1 MKNVSNEFK
10 NIIKSG
16 GPFYAYASITLK
28 NGKKLTLDSD
38 NDFFI
43 SGNGYTEDGGDGF
56 PLGSAL
62 SKSVTLVIDNID
74 ERFSKYD
81 FYYAQISLFTEADI
95 ESRSYDAWRDV
106 KGEEI
111 LDVNGNTIMLT
122 KSRIERLNE
131 GTFTALEPTAVGDTI
146 EIVGYDAMYKA
157 DVDFTSKLSYPTT
170 AGQLLREACSEC
182 GIMLG
187 SPKFKNDDFVI
198 EQAPGK
204 VTCREVIGY
213 IAMLAVGN
221 AVIQNGTLVIKSY
234 DFSAISKITNRDDLV
249 EDAGYSI
256 LMDYQSDPDISTDPV
271 VITGIATTKKV
282 ENESTILI
290 RGTDDYALEI
300 TNPLIEGHE
309 DDAINLIGD
318 VLIGVKL
325 RGFSG
330 EFFPDPM
337 IEFMDLACV
346 VDRKDKVY
354 PTFITS
360 LEFNYLGSSS
370 FSCGIKDPER
380 QKSTYYS
387 EATKVYEKAKKE
399 IKQNKTEFEAAVD
412 NLNKTLE
419 SASGMYSTEVVQPD
433 GSVISYIHDKP
444 TVEESKNV
452 IKVTS
457 EAIGISSDGGKTY
470 PYGLFLT
477 GDLITRILYAIGI
490 NADYINSGSLTVK
503 DKNGNITFYAD
514 TETGRVT
521 INAESISITGKSVE
535 DISNGIVDDFVTNI
549 YKTDMDEIKNSVRNK
564 IETWYQDSD
573 PSVNWKDKTEHE
585 GDLWKD
591 TRDNKEYIYRSG
603 QWVEMNVPDEVF
615 DEIDS
620 KAQIF
625 INEPTTPYK
634 IGDLWFDSETKEL
647 LTCVKSRATGSCVKV
662 DWEKRTKYTDD
673 STVNTFI
680 TKIYESDID
689 DIRNQI
695 DQKIETWYQS
705 TDPSV
710 NWGGTVEMAWCDVN
724 DESILDVNGN
734 EIILLYEES
743 KAEHEGDLWKDLST
757 NDEYIYRGGQW
768 MKMQVPDEVFDE
780 IDGKAQIFINTPVPP
795 YRVGDLWFDAD
806 TQELLTCVESRDKGS
821 CVKSDWQKKTK
832 YTDDS
837 GLNTFISA
845 VYDPKIAELQSQIDG
860 QLETWFYDHEPS
872 LQNEPA
878 VNWTTN
884 EQRKDHEGD
893 LFFWKSTGH
902 SYRFLQDG
910 AVWKWQI
917 VQDTDISKAL
927 AAAEKAQDT
936 ADHKR
941 RVFVVTPQ
949 PPYDIGDLWVQGETG
964 DIMRCRVPKSDSSEY
979 ATDDWE
985 KASKYTDD
993 TRANEVQKELETV
1006 NKDLQNQIDGKIET
1020 YNQATDPAASWTTA
1034 ELKAKHTGDLWY
1046 NSKTEETMRWN
1057 GSAWSKLS
1065 DADAKAAKNL
1075 AVTKKRVFSVT
1086 PYPPY
1091 DKDDLWV
1098 QGKSGDLMRCV
1109 TSRQSGDYVASDWV
1123 KATKYTDDS
1132 AINNFVK
1139 NTYASDLEDI
1149 KNQIDQKIETWFQA
1163 TDPSLNWTGKETQP
1177 LCDVNG
1183 NEILD
1188 VSGKNITITVE
1199 TEKATHEGDLWKN
1212 SETGDE
1218 YIYRSGNWEEMP
1230 VPDSVFDE
1238 IDGKSSIYVT
1248 QPKPPYNVGDAWF
1261 TGTDILTCVVDR
1273 DSGGFVASDWQK
1285 KNNYTD
1291 DSALNNFLTG
1301 DYSETIKEI
1310 KTQVDGKAETWRQDT
1325 DPSTAWTTDA
1335 LKAQHKG
1342 DLWYKTSEQK
1352 SYIYSGTAWAEMKT
1366 NPPDIVFDAI
1376 DGKAQIFS
1384 TQPKSPYNVGD
1395 LYFTGNDIL
1404 ICIKDRET
1412 GEYAASDW
1420 QKKDNYTD
1428 DSTVTDF
1435 IENIYDP
1442 KIEDIQNQ
1450 IDGKIDTYYYDYEPA
1465 NSNHPASEWTTA
1477 YERQKH
1483 IGDLFFWKNK
1493 GFTYRYMKVDT
1504 SYQWVRVKDAD
1515 IVSAMETASKA
1526 QDTADGKR
1534 RNFITTPVPPYD
1546 VGDLW
1551 TQGNDGDL
1559 MRCQTARTS
1568 GNFVSSD
1575 WVKATKYTDDSAVDK
1590 LNKSLT
1596 SEEVFNRLTDNGKK
1610 QGIYMQ
1616 GDQLYIN
1623 FSYGKGGTL
1632 TLGGVNNEN
1641 GSIQILDAIGAEVG
1655 KWDKDGLNIKKGS
1668 IYGSTIYLDKEK
1680 AYALIVGRNNSKEIF
1695 TIGSMGMHIDN
1706 TNMGLLA
1713 SDSMVVDLMG
1723 GWFHG
1728 LRMKASNNGRGYGSS
1743 ISPECFSIGWAE
1755 DLQGWSD
1762 AMSTVKSYTFSISE
1776 NSTGCLSIRI
1786 NGSSYNNDYV
1796 DISPREIKTTGTKN
1810 RVVPTENYSN
1820 RLQYCYETA
1829 SPMFGDIGEGITD
1842 ENGECIVEIGDI
1854 FTETVT
1860 TRIEYQVFLQKEGKG
1875 DLWIEKKEE
1884 NYFIV
1889 HGTPNLK
1896 FAWELK
1902 AKQKD
1907 YEYVNLEEDV
1917 DREEKLPESPENI
1930 LNAELET
1937 LIKEQEELLNETA

>member
-28 NGKKLTLDSD
+28 NGEKLYLDSD

-43 SGNGYTEDGGDGF
+43 SGNGYAEDGGDGF

-95 ESRSYDAWRDV
+95 ESRSYDARRDV

-111 LDVNGNTIMLT
+111 LDVNGNMIMLT

-131 GTFTALEPTAVGDTI
+131 GTFTVLEPTAVGDTI
-146 EIVGYDAMYKA
+146 ELVGYDSMYKA
-157 DVDFTSKLSYPTT
+157 DADFTSKLSYPTT
-170 AGQLLREACSEC
+170 AGQLLREACSTC
-182 GIMLG
+182 NIMLG
-187 SPKFKNDDFVI
+187 SPKFNNDDFVI
-198 EQAPGK
+198 EQAPEK

-213 IAMLAVGN
+213 IAMLSVGN

-234 DFSAISKITNRDDLV
+234 DFSAISKITNMDDLV

-330 EFFPDPM
+330 EFFPDPT

-360 LEFNYLGSSS
+360 HEFSYLGSSS

-387 EATKVYEKAKKE
+387 EAKKVYEKANKE
-399 IKQNKTEFEAAVD
+399 IKQNKTDFEAAVE

-419 SASGMYSTEVVQPD
+419 NASGMYSTESPQPD
-433 GSVISYIHDKP
+433 GSMITYIHDKP

-457 EAIGISSDGGKTY
+457 EAIGISNDGGKTY

-490 NADYINSGSLTVK
+490 NADYINSGSLTIK

-647 LTCVKSRATGSCVKV
+647 LTCVKSRATGSCVKA

-724 DESILDVNGN
+724 GESILDVNGN

-893 LFFWKSTGH
+893 LFFWKSTGY

-1098 QGKSGDLMRCV
+1098 QGTNGDLMRCV
-1109 TSRQSGDYVASDWV
+1109 TSRQSGEYVASDWV

-1139 NTYASDLEDI
+1139 NTYAADLENI
-1149 KNQIDQKIETWFQA
+1149 KNQIDQKIETWFQP

-1177 LCDVNG
+1177 LCDING

-1212 SETGDE
+1212 SKTGDE

-1238 IDGKSSIYVT
+1238 IDGK
-1248 QPKPPYNVGDAWF
+1248 
-1261 TGTDILTCVVDR
+1261 
-1273 DSGGFVASDWQK
+1273 
-1285 KNNYTD
+1285 
-1291 DSALNNFLTG
+1291 
-1301 DYSETIKEI
+1301 
-1310 KTQVDGKAETWRQDT
+1310 
-1325 DPSTAWTTDA
+1325 
-1335 LKAQHKG
+1335 
-1342 DLWYKTSEQK
+1342 
-1352 SYIYSGTAWAEMKT
+1352 
-1366 NPPDIVFDAI
+1366 
-1376 DGKAQIFS
+1376 AQIFS
-1384 TQPKSPYNVGD
+1384 TQPKPPYSVDD

-1404 ICIKDRET
+1404 VCLKDRET
-1412 GEYAASDW
+1412 GEYVASDW

-1483 IGDLFFWKNK
+1483 VGDLFFWKNK

-1551 TQGNDGDL
+1551 TQGDTGDL
-1559 MRCQTARTS
+1559 MRCKTARAS
-1568 GNFVSSD
+1568 GNYVSSD
-1575 WVKATKYTDDSAVDK
+1575 WTKATKYTDDSAVEK

-1762 AMSTVKSYTFSISE
+1762 AMSEVKSYTFSISE

-1786 NGSSYNNDYV
+1786 NGSSYINDYV

>member
-28 NGKKLTLDSD
+28 NGEKLYLDSD

-43 SGNGYTEDGGDGF
+43 SGNGYAEDGGDGF

-95 ESRSYDAWRDV
+95 ESRSYDAWRDI

-111 LDVNGNTIMLT
+111 LDINGNTIMLT

-131 GTFTALEPTAVGDTI
+131 GTFTVLEPTAVGDTI
-146 EIVGYDAMYKA
+146 ELVGYDSMYKA
-157 DVDFTSKLSYPTT
+157 DADFTSKLSYPTT
-170 AGQLLREACSEC
+170 AGQLLREACSTC
-182 GIMLG
+182 NITLG
-187 SPKFKNDDFVI
+187 SPKFNNDDFAI
-198 EQAPGK
+198 EQAPDK

-221 AVIQNGTLVIKSY
+221 AVIQDGTLVIKSY
-234 DFSAISKITNRDDLV
+234 DFSAISKIASRADLV

-330 EFFPDPM
+330 EFFPDPT

-419 SASGMYSTEVVQPD
+419 NASGMYSTESPQPD
-433 GSVISYIHDKP
+433 GSMITYIHDKP

-490 NADYINSGSLTVK
+490 NADYINSGSLTIK

-591 TRDNKEYIYRSG
+591 ARDNKEYIYRSG

-620 KAQIF
+620 
-625 INEPTTPYK
+625 
-634 IGDLWFDSETKEL
+634 
-647 LTCVKSRATGSCVKV
+647 
-662 DWEKRTKYTDD
+662 
-673 STVNTFI
+673 
-680 TKIYESDID
+680 
-689 DIRNQI
+689 
-695 DQKIETWYQS
+695 
-705 TDPSV
+705 
-710 NWGGTVEMAWCDVN
+710 
-724 DESILDVNGN
+724 
-734 EIILLYEES
+734 
-743 KAEHEGDLWKDLST
+743 
-757 NDEYIYRGGQW
+757 
-768 MKMQVPDEVFDE
+768 
-780 IDGKAQIFINTPVPP
+780 KAQIFINTPVPP

-860 QLETWFYDHEPS
+860 QIETWFYDHEPS

-884 EQRKDHEGD
+884 EQRKNHEGD
-893 LFFWKSTGH
+893 LFFWKSTGY

-949 PPYDIGDLWVQGETG
+949 PPYDIGDLWVQGDDG
-964 DIMRCRVPKSDSSEY
+964 DIMRCCVARSES
-979 ATDDWE
+979 ASFSASDWE

-1020 YNQATDPAASWTTA
+1020 YNQSADPAASWTSA

-1091 DKDDLWV
+1091 DTDDLWV
-1098 QGKSGDLMRCV
+1098 QGTNGDLMRCV
-1109 TSRQSGDYVASDWV
+1109 TSRQSGEYVASDWV

-1139 NTYASDLEDI
+1139 NTYAADLENI
-1149 KNQIDQKIETWFQA
+1149 KNQIDQKIETWFQP

-1177 LCDVNG
+1177 LCDING

-1212 SETGDE
+1212 SKTGDE

-1238 IDGKSSIYVT
+1238 IDGK
-1248 QPKPPYNVGDAWF
+1248 
-1261 TGTDILTCVVDR
+1261 
-1273 DSGGFVASDWQK
+1273 
-1285 KNNYTD
+1285 
-1291 DSALNNFLTG
+1291 
-1301 DYSETIKEI
+1301 
-1310 KTQVDGKAETWRQDT
+1310 
-1325 DPSTAWTTDA
+1325 
-1335 LKAQHKG
+1335 
-1342 DLWYKTSEQK
+1342 
-1352 SYIYSGTAWAEMKT
+1352 
-1366 NPPDIVFDAI
+1366 
-1376 DGKAQIFS
+1376 AQIFS
-1384 TQPKSPYNVGD
+1384 TQPKPPYSVDD

-1404 ICIKDRET
+1404 VCLKDRET
-1412 GEYAASDW
+1412 GEYVASDW

-1483 IGDLFFWKNK
+1483 VGDLFFWKNK

-1551 TQGNDGDL
+1551 TQGDTGDL
-1559 MRCQTARTS
+1559 MRCKTARAS
-1568 GNFVSSD
+1568 GNYVSSD
-1575 WVKATKYTDDSAVDK
+1575 WTKATKYTDDSAVEK

-1641 GSIQILDAIGAEVG
+1641 GSIQILDAIGAEIG

-1680 AYALIVGRNNSKEIF
+1680 ASALIVGRNNSKEIF

-1786 NGSSYNNDYV
+1786 NGSNYINDYV

-1860 TRIEYQVFLQKEGKG
+1860 TRIEYQVFLQKEGEG

-1917 DREEKLPESPENI
+1917 DREEELPESPENI

>member
-28 NGKKLTLDSD
+28 NGEKLVLDSD

-74 ERFSKYD
+74 ERYSKCD
-81 FYYAQISLFTEADI
+81 FYYAQFSLFTEADM
-95 ESRSYDAWRDV
+95 ENRSFDAWRDV

-111 LDVNGNTIMLT
+111 LDVDGSTVMLME
-122 KSRIERLNE
+122 SRIERLNE
-131 GTFTALEPTAVGDTI
+131 GTYTVLEPTAVGDTI

-198 EQAPGK
+198 EQAPDK

-221 AVIQNGTLVIKSY
+221 AVIQDGTLVIKSY
-234 DFSAISKITNRDDLV
+234 DFSAISKIASRADLV

-330 EFFPDPM
+330 EFFPDPT
-337 IEFMDLACV
+337 IEFMDLTCV

-399 IKQNKTEFEAAVD
+399 IKQNKTEFEAAVE

-419 SASGMYSTEVVQPD
+419 NASGMYSTESPQPD
-433 GSVISYIHDKP
+433 GSMITYIHDKP

-535 DISNGIVDDFVTNI
+535 DISNGIVNDFVTNI

-564 IETWYQDSD
+564 IETWYQ
-573 PSVNWKDKTEHE
+573 
-585 GDLWKD
+585 
-591 TRDNKEYIYRSG
+591 
-603 QWVEMNVPDEVF
+603 
-615 DEIDS
+615 
-620 KAQIF
+620 
-625 INEPTTPYK
+625 
-634 IGDLWFDSETKEL
+634 
-647 LTCVKSRATGSCVKV
+647 
-662 DWEKRTKYTDD
+662 
-673 STVNTFI
+673 
-680 TKIYESDID
+680 
-689 DIRNQI
+689 
-695 DQKIETWYQS
+695 S

-710 NWGGTVEMAWCDVN
+710 NWGGTVEKALCDIDGN
-724 DESILDVNGN
+724 SILDVNGN
-734 EIILLYEES
+734 EIIVLFEES
-743 KAEHEGDLWKDLST
+743 KSEHEGDLWKDLST
-757 NDEYIYRGGQW
+757 NDEYIYRGGHW
-768 MKMQVPDEVFDE
+768 VKMQVPDEVFDE

-860 QLETWFYDHEPS
+860 QIETWFYDHEPS

-893 LFFWKSTGH
+893 LFFWKSTGY

-949 PPYDIGDLWVQGETG
+949 PPYDIGDLWVQGDDG
-964 DIMRCRVPKSDSSEY
+964 DIMRCCVARSES
-979 ATDDWE
+979 ASFSASDWE

-1020 YNQATDPAASWTTA
+1020 YNQSADPAASWTTA

-1091 DKDDLWV
+1091 DTDDLWV
-1098 QGKSGDLMRCV
+1098 QGTNGDLMRCV
-1109 TSRQSGDYVASDWV
+1109 TSRQSGEYVASDWV

-1139 NTYASDLEDI
+1139 NTYAADLENI
-1149 KNQIDQKIETWFQA
+1149 KNQIDQKIETWFQP

-1177 LCDVNG
+1177 LCDING
-1183 NEILD
+1183 NDILD

-1212 SETGDE
+1212 SKTGDE
-1218 YIYRSGNWEEMP
+1218 YIYRSGNWEKMP

-1238 IDGKSSIYVT
+1238 IDGK
-1248 QPKPPYNVGDAWF
+1248 
-1261 TGTDILTCVVDR
+1261 
-1273 DSGGFVASDWQK
+1273 
-1285 KNNYTD
+1285 
-1291 DSALNNFLTG
+1291 
-1301 DYSETIKEI
+1301 
-1310 KTQVDGKAETWRQDT
+1310 
-1325 DPSTAWTTDA
+1325 
-1335 LKAQHKG
+1335 
-1342 DLWYKTSEQK
+1342 
-1352 SYIYSGTAWAEMKT
+1352 
-1366 NPPDIVFDAI
+1366 
-1376 DGKAQIFS
+1376 AQIFS
-1384 TQPKSPYNVGD
+1384 TQPKPPYSVDD

-1404 ICIKDRET
+1404 VCLKDRET
-1412 GEYAASDW
+1412 GEYVASDW

-1450 IDGKIDTYYYDYEPA
+1450 IDGKIDTYYCDYEPA

-1483 IGDLFFWKNK
+1483 VGDLFFWKNK

-1551 TQGNDGDL
+1551 TQGDTGDL
-1559 MRCQTARTS
+1559 MRCQTARAS
-1568 GNFVSSD
+1568 GNYVSSD
-1575 WVKATKYTDDSAVDK
+1575 WTKATKYTDDSAVEK

-1680 AYALIVGRNNSKEIF
+1680 ASALIVGRNNLEEIF

-1706 TNMGLLA
+1706 TNMGLLT

-1786 NGSSYNNDYV
+1786 NGSSYINDYV

-1860 TRIEYQVFLQKEGKG
+1860 TRIEYQVFLQKEGEG

>member
-28 NGKKLTLDSD
+28 NGEKLYLDSD

-43 SGNGYTEDGGDGF
+43 SGNGYAEDGGDGF

-131 GTFTALEPTAVGDTI
+131 GTFTVLEPTAVGDTI
-146 EIVGYDAMYKA
+146 ELVGYDSMYKA
-157 DVDFTSKLSYPTT
+157 DADFTSKLSYPTT
-170 AGQLLREACSEC
+170 AGQLLREACSTC
-182 GIMLG
+182 NIMLG
-187 SPKFKNDDFVI
+187 SPKFNNDDFVI
-198 EQAPGK
+198 EQAPEK

-213 IAMLAVGN
+213 IAMLSVGN

-249 EDAGYSI
+249 EDDGYSI

-330 EFFPDPM
+330 EFFPDPT

-564 IETWYQDSD
+564 IETWYQ
-573 PSVNWKDKTEHE
+573 
-585 GDLWKD
+585 
-591 TRDNKEYIYRSG
+591 
-603 QWVEMNVPDEVF
+603 
-615 DEIDS
+615 
-620 KAQIF
+620 
-625 INEPTTPYK
+625 
-634 IGDLWFDSETKEL
+634 
-647 LTCVKSRATGSCVKV
+647 
-662 DWEKRTKYTDD
+662 
-673 STVNTFI
+673 
-680 TKIYESDID
+680 
-689 DIRNQI
+689 
-695 DQKIETWYQS
+695 S

-724 DESILDVNGN
+724 GESILDVNGN

-860 QLETWFYDHEPS
+860 QIETWFYDHEPS

-884 EQRKDHEGD
+884 EQRKNHEGD
-893 LFFWKSTGH
+893 LFFWKSTGY

-949 PPYDIGDLWVQGETG
+949 PPYDIGDLWVQGDDG
-964 DIMRCRVPKSDSSEY
+964 DIMRCCVARSES
-979 ATDDWE
+979 ASFSASDWE

-1020 YNQATDPAASWTTA
+1020 YNQSADPAASWTTA

-1098 QGKSGDLMRCV
+1098 QGTNGDLMRCV

-1139 NTYASDLEDI
+1139 NTYAADLENI
-1149 KNQIDQKIETWFQA
+1149 KNQIDQKIETWFQP

-1177 LCDVNG
+1177 LCDING

-1212 SETGDE
+1212 SKTGDE

-1238 IDGKSSIYVT
+1238 IDGK
-1248 QPKPPYNVGDAWF
+1248 
-1261 TGTDILTCVVDR
+1261 
-1273 DSGGFVASDWQK
+1273 
-1285 KNNYTD
+1285 
-1291 DSALNNFLTG
+1291 
-1301 DYSETIKEI
+1301 
-1310 KTQVDGKAETWRQDT
+1310 
-1325 DPSTAWTTDA
+1325 
-1335 LKAQHKG
+1335 
-1342 DLWYKTSEQK
+1342 
-1352 SYIYSGTAWAEMKT
+1352 
-1366 NPPDIVFDAI
+1366 
-1376 DGKAQIFS
+1376 AQIFS
-1384 TQPKSPYNVGD
+1384 TQPKPPYSVDD

-1404 ICIKDRET
+1404 VCLKDRET
-1412 GEYAASDW
+1412 GEYVASDW

-1483 IGDLFFWKNK
+1483 VGDLFFWKNK

-1551 TQGNDGDL
+1551 TQGDTGDL
-1559 MRCQTARTS
+1559 MRCKTARAS
-1568 GNFVSSD
+1568 GNYVSSD
-1575 WVKATKYTDDSAVDK
+1575 WTKATKYTDDSAVEK

-1786 NGSSYNNDYV
+1786 NGSNYINDYV

-1829 SPMFGDIGEGITD
+1829 SPMFEDIGEGITD

>member
-28 NGKKLTLDSD
+28 NGEKLYLDSD

-43 SGNGYTEDGGDGF
+43 SGNGYAEDGGDGF

-111 LDVNGNTIMLT
+111 LDVNGNMIMLT

-131 GTFTALEPTAVGDTI
+131 GTFTVLEPTAVGDTI
-146 EIVGYDAMYKA
+146 ELVGYDSMYKA
-157 DVDFTSKLSYPTT
+157 DADFTSKLSYPTT
-170 AGQLLREACSEC
+170 AGQLLREACSTC
-182 GIMLG
+182 NIMLG
-187 SPKFKNDDFVI
+187 SPKFNNDDFVI
-198 EQAPGK
+198 EQAPEK

-213 IAMLAVGN
+213 IAMLSVGN

-234 DFSAISKITNRDDLV
+234 DFSAISKITNMDDLV

-330 EFFPDPM
+330 EFFPDPT

-360 LEFNYLGSSS
+360 HEFSYLGSSS

-387 EATKVYEKAKKE
+387 EAKKVYEKANKE
-399 IKQNKTEFEAAVD
+399 IKQNKTDFEAAVE

-419 SASGMYSTEVVQPD
+419 NASGMYSTESPQPD
-433 GSVISYIHDKP
+433 GSMITYIHDKP

-457 EAIGISSDGGKTY
+457 EAIGISNDGGKTY

-490 NADYINSGSLTVK
+490 NADYINSGSLTIK

-647 LTCVKSRATGSCVKV
+647 LTCVKSRATGSCVKA

-724 DESILDVNGN
+724 GESILDVNGN

-893 LFFWKSTGH
+893 LFFWKSTGY

-910 AVWKWQI
+910 VVWKWQI

-1098 QGKSGDLMRCV
+1098 QGTNGDLMRCV
-1109 TSRQSGDYVASDWV
+1109 TSRQSGEYVASDWV

-1139 NTYASDLEDI
+1139 NTYAADLENI
-1149 KNQIDQKIETWFQA
+1149 KNQIDQKIETWFQP

-1177 LCDVNG
+1177 LCDING

-1212 SETGDE
+1212 SKTGDE

-1238 IDGKSSIYVT
+1238 IDGK
-1248 QPKPPYNVGDAWF
+1248 
-1261 TGTDILTCVVDR
+1261 
-1273 DSGGFVASDWQK
+1273 
-1285 KNNYTD
+1285 
-1291 DSALNNFLTG
+1291 
-1301 DYSETIKEI
+1301 
-1310 KTQVDGKAETWRQDT
+1310 
-1325 DPSTAWTTDA
+1325 
-1335 LKAQHKG
+1335 
-1342 DLWYKTSEQK
+1342 
-1352 SYIYSGTAWAEMKT
+1352 
-1366 NPPDIVFDAI
+1366 
-1376 DGKAQIFS
+1376 AQIFS
-1384 TQPKSPYNVGD
+1384 TQPKPPYSVDD

-1404 ICIKDRET
+1404 VCLKDRET
-1412 GEYAASDW
+1412 GEYVASDW

-1483 IGDLFFWKNK
+1483 VGDLFFWKNK

-1551 TQGNDGDL
+1551 TQGDTGDL
-1559 MRCQTARTS
+1559 MRCKTARAS
-1568 GNFVSSD
+1568 GNYVSSD
-1575 WVKATKYTDDSAVDK
+1575 WTKATKYTDDSAVEK

-1641 GSIQILDAIGAEVG
+1641 GLIQILDAIGAEVG
-1655 KWDKDGLNIKKGS
+1655 KWDKDGLNIQKGS

-1680 AYALIVGRNNSKEIF
+1680 VSALIVGRNNSKEIF

-1786 NGSSYNNDYV
+1786 NGSSYINDYV

>member
-28 NGKKLTLDSD
+28 NGEKLYLDSD

-43 SGNGYTEDGGDGF
+43 SGNGYAEDGGDGF

-131 GTFTALEPTAVGDTI
+131 GTFTVLEPTAVGDTI
-146 EIVGYDAMYKA
+146 ELVGYDSMYKA
-157 DVDFTSKLSYPTT
+157 DADFTSKLSYPTT
-170 AGQLLREACSEC
+170 AGQLLREACSTC
-182 GIMLG
+182 NIMLG
-187 SPKFKNDDFVI
+187 SPKFNNDDFVI
-198 EQAPGK
+198 EQAPEK

-213 IAMLAVGN
+213 IAMLSAGN

-330 EFFPDPM
+330 EFFPDPT

-360 LEFNYLGSSS
+360 HEFSYLGSSS

-387 EATKVYEKAKKE
+387 EAKKVYEKANKE
-399 IKQNKTEFEAAVD
+399 IKQNKTDFEAAVE

-419 SASGMYSTEVVQPD
+419 NASGMYSTESPQPD
-433 GSVISYIHDKP
+433 GSMITYIHDKP

-457 EAIGISSDGGKTY
+457 EAIGISNDGGKTY

-549 YKTDMDEIKNSVRNK
+549 YKNDIDEIKESVRNK

-573 PSVNWKDKTEHE
+573 PSVNW
-585 GDLWKD
+585 
-591 TRDNKEYIYRSG
+591 
-603 QWVEMNVPDEVF
+603 
-615 DEIDS
+615 
-620 KAQIF
+620 
-625 INEPTTPYK
+625 
-634 IGDLWFDSETKEL
+634 
-647 LTCVKSRATGSCVKV
+647 
-662 DWEKRTKYTDD
+662 
-673 STVNTFI
+673 
-680 TKIYESDID
+680 
-689 DIRNQI
+689 
-695 DQKIETWYQS
+695 
-705 TDPSV
+705 
-710 NWGGTVEMAWCDVN
+710 GGTVEMAWCDVN
-724 DESILDVNGN
+724 GESILDVNGN

-795 YRVGDLWFDAD
+795 YRVCDLWFDAD
-806 TQELLTCVESRDKGS
+806 TQELLTCVESRDNGS

-860 QLETWFYDHEPS
+860 QIETWYYDYEPT

-878 VNWTTN
+878 SLWTTST
-884 EQRKDHEGD
+884 EREKHLGD
-893 LFFWKSTGH
+893 LFYWSSKGFA
-902 SYRFLQDG
+902 YRFMKDE
-910 AVWKWQI
+910 ATWKWQL
-917 VQDTDISKAL
+917 VQDTDITKAL
-927 AAAEKAQDT
+927 AVAEKAQDT

-1098 QGKSGDLMRCV
+1098 QGTNGDLMRCV
-1109 TSRQSGDYVASDWV
+1109 TSRQSGEYVASDWV

-1139 NTYASDLEDI
+1139 NTYAADLENI
-1149 KNQIDQKIETWFQA
+1149 KNQIDQKIETWFQP

-1188 VSGKNITITVE
+1188 VSGKTITITVE

-1212 SETGDE
+1212 SKTGDE

-1238 IDGKSSIYVT
+1238 IDGK
-1248 QPKPPYNVGDAWF
+1248 
-1261 TGTDILTCVVDR
+1261 
-1273 DSGGFVASDWQK
+1273 
-1285 KNNYTD
+1285 
-1291 DSALNNFLTG
+1291 
-1301 DYSETIKEI
+1301 
-1310 KTQVDGKAETWRQDT
+1310 
-1325 DPSTAWTTDA
+1325 
-1335 LKAQHKG
+1335 
-1342 DLWYKTSEQK
+1342 
-1352 SYIYSGTAWAEMKT
+1352 
-1366 NPPDIVFDAI
+1366 
-1376 DGKAQIFS
+1376 AQIFS
-1384 TQPKSPYNVGD
+1384 TQPKPPYSVDD

-1404 ICIKDRET
+1404 VCLKDRET
-1412 GEYAASDW
+1412 GEYVASDW

-1483 IGDLFFWKNK
+1483 VGDLFFWKNK

-1551 TQGNDGDL
+1551 TQGDTGDL
-1559 MRCQTARTS
+1559 MRCQTARAS
-1568 GNFVSSD
+1568 GNYVSSD
-1575 WVKATKYTDDSAVDK
+1575 WTKATKYTDDSAVEK

-1641 GSIQILDAIGAEVG
+1641 GSIQILDAIGTEVG
-1655 KWDKDGLNIKKGS
+1655 RWDKDGLNIQKGS

-1680 AYALIVGRNNSKEIF
+1680 ASALIVGRNNSKEIF
-1695 TIGSMGMHIDN
+1695 TIGSLGMHIDN

-1762 AMSTVKSYTFSISE
+1762 AMSEVKSYTFSISE

-1786 NGSSYNNDYV
+1786 NGSSYINDYV

>member
-28 NGKKLTLDSD
+28 NGEKLVLDSD

-74 ERFSKYD
+74 ERYSKCD
-81 FYYAQISLFTEADI
+81 FYYAQFSLFTEADM
-95 ESRSYDAWRDV
+95 ENRSFDAWRDV

-111 LDVNGNTIMLT
+111 LDVDGSTVMLME
-122 KSRIERLNE
+122 SRIERLNE
-131 GTFTALEPTAVGDTI
+131 GTYTVLEPTAVGDTI

-198 EQAPGK
+198 EQAPDK

-221 AVIQNGTLVIKSY
+221 AVIQDGTLVIKSY
-234 DFSAISKITNRDDLV
+234 DFSAISKIASRADLV

-330 EFFPDPM
+330 EFFPDPT
-337 IEFMDLACV
+337 IEFMDLTCV

-399 IKQNKTEFEAAVD
+399 IKQNKTEFEAAVE

-419 SASGMYSTEVVQPD
+419 NASGMYSTESPQPD
-433 GSVISYIHDKP
+433 GSMITYIHDKP

-535 DISNGIVDDFVTNI
+535 DISNGIVNDFVTNI

-564 IETWYQDSD
+564 I
-573 PSVNWKDKTEHE
+573 
-585 GDLWKD
+585 
-591 TRDNKEYIYRSG
+591 
-603 QWVEMNVPDEVF
+603 
-615 DEIDS
+615 
-620 KAQIF
+620 
-625 INEPTTPYK
+625 
-634 IGDLWFDSETKEL
+634 
-647 LTCVKSRATGSCVKV
+647 
-662 DWEKRTKYTDD
+662 
-673 STVNTFI
+673 
-680 TKIYESDID
+680 
-689 DIRNQI
+689 
-695 DQKIETWYQS
+695 
-705 TDPSV
+705 
-710 NWGGTVEMAWCDVN
+710 
-724 DESILDVNGN
+724 
-734 EIILLYEES
+734 
-743 KAEHEGDLWKDLST
+743 
-757 NDEYIYRGGQW
+757 
-768 MKMQVPDEVFDE
+768 
-780 IDGKAQIFINTPVPP
+780 
-795 YRVGDLWFDAD
+795 
-806 TQELLTCVESRDKGS
+806 
-821 CVKSDWQKKTK
+821 
-832 YTDDS
+832 
-837 GLNTFISA
+837 
-845 VYDPKIAELQSQIDG
+845 
-860 QLETWFYDHEPS
+860 ETWFYDHEPS

-893 LFFWKSTGH
+893 LFFWKSTGY

-949 PPYDIGDLWVQGETG
+949 PPYDIGDLWVQGDDG
-964 DIMRCRVPKSDSSEY
+964 DIMRCCVARSES
-979 ATDDWE
+979 ASFSASDWE

-1020 YNQATDPAASWTTA
+1020 YNQSADPAASWTTA

-1091 DKDDLWV
+1091 DTDDLWV
-1098 QGKSGDLMRCV
+1098 QGTNGDLMRCV
-1109 TSRQSGDYVASDWV
+1109 TSRQSGEYVASDWV

-1139 NTYASDLEDI
+1139 NTYAADLENI
-1149 KNQIDQKIETWFQA
+1149 KNQIDQKIETWFQP

-1177 LCDVNG
+1177 LCDING
-1183 NEILD
+1183 NDILD

-1212 SETGDE
+1212 SKTGDE
-1218 YIYRSGNWEEMP
+1218 YIYRSGNWEKMP

-1238 IDGKSSIYVT
+1238 IDGK
-1248 QPKPPYNVGDAWF
+1248 
-1261 TGTDILTCVVDR
+1261 
-1273 DSGGFVASDWQK
+1273 
-1285 KNNYTD
+1285 
-1291 DSALNNFLTG
+1291 
-1301 DYSETIKEI
+1301 
-1310 KTQVDGKAETWRQDT
+1310 
-1325 DPSTAWTTDA
+1325 
-1335 LKAQHKG
+1335 
-1342 DLWYKTSEQK
+1342 
-1352 SYIYSGTAWAEMKT
+1352 
-1366 NPPDIVFDAI
+1366 
-1376 DGKAQIFS
+1376 AQIFS
-1384 TQPKSPYNVGD
+1384 TQPKPPYSVDD

-1404 ICIKDRET
+1404 VCLKDRET
-1412 GEYAASDW
+1412 GEYVASDW

-1450 IDGKIDTYYYDYEPA
+1450 IDGKIDTYYCDYEPA

-1483 IGDLFFWKNK
+1483 VGDLFFWKNK

-1551 TQGNDGDL
+1551 TQGDTGDL
-1559 MRCQTARTS
+1559 MRCKTARAS
-1568 GNFVSSD
+1568 GNYVSSD
-1575 WVKATKYTDDSAVDK
+1575 WTKATKYTDDSAVEK

-1762 AMSTVKSYTFSISE
+1762 AMSEVKSYTFSISE

-1786 NGSSYNNDYV
+1786 NGSSYINDYV

>member
-111 LDVNGNTIMLT
+111 LDVNGNMIMLT

-131 GTFTALEPTAVGDTI
+131 GTFTVLEPTAVGDTI
-146 EIVGYDAMYKA
+146 ELVGYDSMYKA
-157 DVDFTSKLSYPTT
+157 DADFTSKLSYPTT
-170 AGQLLREACSEC
+170 AGQLLREACSTC
-182 GIMLG
+182 NIMLG
-187 SPKFKNDDFVI
+187 SPKFNNDDFVI
-198 EQAPGK
+198 EQAPEK

-213 IAMLAVGN
+213 IAMLSVGN

-330 EFFPDPM
+330 EFFPDPT

-399 IKQNKTEFEAAVD
+399 IKQNKTDFEAAVE

-419 SASGMYSTEVVQPD
+419 NASGMYSTESPQPD
-433 GSVISYIHDKP
+433 GSMITYIHDKP

-457 EAIGISSDGGKTY
+457 EAIGISNDGGKTY

-549 YKTDMDEIKNSVRNK
+549 YKNDIDEIKESVRNK

-573 PSVNWKDKTEHE
+573 PSVNWKDKSEHE

-603 QWVEMNVPDEVF
+603 KWEEMNVPDEVF

-634 IGDLWFDSETKEL
+634 LGDLWFESETKEL
-647 LTCVKSRATGSCVKV
+647 LTCIKSRATGSCVKA

-680 TKIYESDID
+680 AKIYESDID

-695 DQKIETWYQS
+695 DQKIETWYQT

-710 NWGGTVEMAWCDVN
+710 NWGGTVEKALCDIDGN
-724 DESILDVNGN
+724 SILDVNGN
-734 EIILLYEES
+734 EIIVLFEES
-743 KAEHEGDLWKDLST
+743 KSEHEGDLWKDLST

-837 GLNTFISA
+837 GLNTFIST

-917 VQDTDISKAL
+917 VQDIDISKAL

-1086 PYPPY
+1086 PYSPY

-1098 QGKSGDLMRCV
+1098 QGTNGDLMRCA

-1149 KNQIDQKIETWFQA
+1149 KNQIDQKIETWFQP

-1199 TEKATHEGDLWKN
+1199 TEKATHGGDLWKN

-1273 DSGGFVASDWQK
+1273 NSGGFVASDWQK

-1310 KTQVDGKAETWRQDT
+1310 KTQVDGKAETWRQNT
-1325 DPSTAWTTDA
+1325 DPATAWTTA
-1335 LKAQHKG
+1335 ELKAQHKG

-1352 SYIYSGTAWAEMKT
+1352 SYIYNGTGWTELKS
-1366 NPPDIVFDAI
+1366 NPPDEVFDAI

-1384 TQPKSPYNVGD
+1384 TQPKPPYNVGD
-1395 LYFTGNDIL
+1395 LYFTGSEIL
-1404 ICIKDRET
+1404 VCKKDRDT
-1412 GEYAASDW
+1412 GEYVASDW
-1420 QKKDNYTD
+1420 EKKDNYTD
-1428 DSTVTDF
+1428 DTTVNDF
-1435 IENIYDP
+1435 IQNVYDP
-1442 KIEDIQNQ
+1442 TVEDIQNQ
-1450 IDGKIDTYYYDYEPA
+1450 IDGKIDTYYFDYAPN
-1465 NSNHPASEWTTA
+1465 NSNLPASEWTTA
-1477 YERQKH
+1477 SARQKH
-1483 IGDLFFWKNK
+1483 VGDLFFWKSK

-1504 SYQWVRVKDAD
+1504 SFQWVRVKDAD
-1515 IVSAMETASKA
+1515 IESAMQKASTA

-1534 RNFITTPVPPYD
+1534 RVFTSTPTPPYD

-1551 TQGNDGDL
+1551 TQGSTGDL
-1559 MRCQTARTS
+1559 MRCRTARAR
-1568 GNFVSSD
+1568 GNYNSSD
-1575 WVKATKYTDDSAVDK
+1575 WIFATKYTDDTVANKAIAQIEVLDGK
-1590 LNKSLT
+1590 LNLKVTAKEVESLIEQKADSIRLKADKISWSSKYSSM
-1596 SEEVFNRLTDNGKK
+1596 SEN
-1610 QGIYMQ
+1610 
-1616 GDQLYIN
+1616 
-1623 FSYGKGGTL
+1623 GTL
-1632 TLGGVNNEN
+1632 TCQNATINGTVTAVAGNRKAKVTSGYTEYSWNDTLLGHIGTNCMKSDANKMGLNFDLEYDGWYMTWAYKN
-1641 GSIQILDAIGAEVG
+1641 KRDDNAYSMKMTYASANFDGFTKDAI
-1655 KWDKDGLNIKKGS
+1655 
-1668 IYGSTIYLDKEK
+1668 
-1680 AYALIVGRNNSKEIF
+1680 
-1695 TIGSMGMHIDN
+1695 
-1706 TNMGLLA
+1706 NMGC
-1713 SDSMVVDLMG
+1713 DLDMRNYTIKNPSFEG
-1723 GWFHG
+1723 GG
-1728 LRMKASNNGRGYGSS
+1728 
-1743 ISPECFSIGWAE
+1743 I
-1755 DLQGWSD
+1755 
-1762 AMSTVKSYTFSISE
+1762 
-1776 NSTGCLSIRI
+1776 
-1786 NGSSYNNDYV
+1786 
-1796 DISPREIKTTGTKN
+1796 TGTINFTQIYNAKSDGSFEFSNGCKMQFKN
-1810 RVVPTENYSN
+1810 
-1820 RLQYCYETA
+1820 
-1829 SPMFGDIGEGITD
+1829 GI
-1842 ENGECIVEIGDI
+1842 
-1854 FTETVT
+1854 
-1860 TRIEYQVFLQKEGKG
+1860 
-1875 DLWIEKKEE
+1875 
-1884 NYFIV
+1884 
-1889 HGTPNLK
+1889 
-1896 FAWELK
+1896 
-1902 AKQKD
+1902 
-1907 YEYVNLEEDV
+1907 
-1917 DREEKLPESPENI
+1917 
-1930 LNAELET
+1930 
-1937 LIKEQEELLNETA
+1937 LISGSWHW

>member
-198 EQAPGK
+198 EQAPEK

-893 LFFWKSTGH
+893 LFFWKSTGY

-949 PPYDIGDLWVQGETG
+949 PPYDIGDLWVQGDDG
-964 DIMRCRVPKSDSSEY
+964 DIMRCCVARSES
-979 ATDDWE
+979 ASFSASDWE

-1020 YNQATDPAASWTTA
+1020 YNQSADPAASWTTA

-1091 DKDDLWV
+1091 DTDDLWV
-1098 QGKSGDLMRCV
+1098 QGTNGDLMRCV
-1109 TSRQSGDYVASDWV
+1109 TSRQSGEYVASDWV

-1139 NTYASDLEDI
+1139 NTYAADLENI
-1149 KNQIDQKIETWFQA
+1149 KNQIDQKIETWFQP

-1177 LCDVNG
+1177 LCDING

-1212 SETGDE
+1212 SKTGDE

-1238 IDGKSSIYVT
+1238 IDGK
-1248 QPKPPYNVGDAWF
+1248 
-1261 TGTDILTCVVDR
+1261 
-1273 DSGGFVASDWQK
+1273 
-1285 KNNYTD
+1285 
-1291 DSALNNFLTG
+1291 
-1301 DYSETIKEI
+1301 
-1310 KTQVDGKAETWRQDT
+1310 
-1325 DPSTAWTTDA
+1325 
-1335 LKAQHKG
+1335 
-1342 DLWYKTSEQK
+1342 
-1352 SYIYSGTAWAEMKT
+1352 
-1366 NPPDIVFDAI
+1366 
-1376 DGKAQIFS
+1376 AQIFS
-1384 TQPKSPYNVGD
+1384 TQPKPPYSVDD

-1404 ICIKDRET
+1404 VCLKDRET
-1412 GEYAASDW
+1412 GEYVASDW

-1483 IGDLFFWKNK
+1483 VGDLFFWKNK

-1551 TQGNDGDL
+1551 TQGDTGDL
-1559 MRCQTARTS
+1559 MRCKTARAS
-1568 GNFVSSD
+1568 GNYVSSD
-1575 WVKATKYTDDSAVDK
+1575 WTKATKYTDDSAVEK

-1762 AMSTVKSYTFSISE
+1762 AMSEVKSYTFSISE

-1786 NGSSYNNDYV
+1786 NGSSYINDYV

>member
-28 NGKKLTLDSD
+28 NGEKLVLDSD

-95 ESRSYDAWRDV
+95 ENRSYDIWRDV

-111 LDVNGNTIMLT
+111 LDINGNTIMLT

-131 GTFTALEPTAVGDTI
+131 GAFTVLEPTAVGDTI
-146 EIVGYDAMYKA
+146 ELVGYDSMYKA
-157 DVDFTSKLSYPTT
+157 DADFTSKLSYPTT
-170 AGQLLREACSEC
+170 AGQLLREACSTC
-182 GIMLG
+182 NIMLG
-187 SPKFKNDDFVI
+187 SPKFNNDDFVI
-198 EQAPGK
+198 EQAPDK

-221 AVIQNGTLVIKSY
+221 AVIQDGTLVIKSY
-234 DFSAISKITNRDDLV
+234 DFSAISKIASRADLV

-330 EFFPDPM
+330 EFFPDPT

-419 SASGMYSTEVVQPD
+419 NASGMYSTESPQPD
-433 GSVISYIHDKP
+433 GSMITYIHDKP

-490 NADYINSGSLTVK
+490 NADYINSGSLTIK

-647 LTCVKSRATGSCVKV
+647 LTCVKSRATGSCVKA

-724 DESILDVNGN
+724 GESILDVNGN

-780 IDGKAQIFINTPVPP
+780 IDGKAQIF
-795 YRVGDLWFDAD
+795 
-806 TQELLTCVESRDKGS
+806 S
-821 CVKSDWQKKTK
+821 
-832 YTDDS
+832 
-837 GLNTFISA
+837 
-845 VYDPKIAELQSQIDG
+845 
-860 QLETWFYDHEPS
+860 
-872 LQNEPA
+872 
-878 VNWTTN
+878 
-884 EQRKDHEGD
+884 
-893 LFFWKSTGH
+893 
-902 SYRFLQDG
+902 
-910 AVWKWQI
+910 
-917 VQDTDISKAL
+917 
-927 AAAEKAQDT
+927 
-936 ADHKR
+936 
-941 RVFVVTPQ
+941 
-949 PPYDIGDLWVQGETG
+949 
-964 DIMRCRVPKSDSSEY
+964 
-979 ATDDWE
+979 
-985 KASKYTDD
+985 
-993 TRANEVQKELETV
+993 
-1006 NKDLQNQIDGKIET
+1006 
-1020 YNQATDPAASWTTA
+1020 
-1034 ELKAKHTGDLWY
+1034 
-1046 NSKTEETMRWN
+1046 
-1057 GSAWSKLS
+1057 
-1065 DADAKAAKNL
+1065 
-1075 AVTKKRVFSVT
+1075 
-1086 PYPPY
+1086 
-1091 DKDDLWV
+1091 
-1098 QGKSGDLMRCV
+1098 
-1109 TSRQSGDYVASDWV
+1109 
-1123 KATKYTDDS
+1123 
-1132 AINNFVK
+1132 
-1139 NTYASDLEDI
+1139 
-1149 KNQIDQKIETWFQA
+1149 
-1163 TDPSLNWTGKETQP
+1163 
-1177 LCDVNG
+1177 
-1183 NEILD
+1183 
-1188 VSGKNITITVE
+1188 
-1199 TEKATHEGDLWKN
+1199 
-1212 SETGDE
+1212 
-1218 YIYRSGNWEEMP
+1218 
-1230 VPDSVFDE
+1230 
-1238 IDGKSSIYVT
+1238 T
-1248 QPKPPYNVGDAWF
+1248 QPKP
-1261 TGTDILTCVVDR
+1261 
-1273 DSGGFVASDWQK
+1273 
-1285 KNNYTD
+1285 
-1291 DSALNNFLTG
+1291 
-1301 DYSETIKEI
+1301 
-1310 KTQVDGKAETWRQDT
+1310 
-1325 DPSTAWTTDA
+1325 
-1335 LKAQHKG
+1335 
-1342 DLWYKTSEQK
+1342 
-1352 SYIYSGTAWAEMKT
+1352 
-1366 NPPDIVFDAI
+1366 
-1376 DGKAQIFS
+1376 
-1384 TQPKSPYNVGD
+1384 PYNVGD
-1395 LYFTGNDIL
+1395 LYFTGNEIL
-1404 ICIKDRET
+1404 VCVKDKVT
-1412 GEYAASDW
+1412 GEYTASDW

-1450 IDGKIDTYYYDYEPA
+1450 IDGKIDTYYFNYAPN

-1483 IGDLFFWKNK
+1483 VGDLFFWKSK

-1534 RNFITTPVPPYD
+1534 RVFTTTPTPPYD

-1551 TQGNDGDL
+1551 TQGSTGDL
-1559 MRCQTARTS
+1559 MRCRTARAS
-1568 GNFVSSD
+1568 GNYNSSD
-1575 WVKATKYTDDSAVDK
+1575 WILATKYTDDTLAKKAIARIDVLDDTIQLKVTAKEVESLIEQKADSIRLKADK
-1590 LNKSLT
+1590 ISWSSKYSSM
-1596 SEEVFNRLTDNGKK
+1596 SEN
-1610 QGIYMQ
+1610 
-1616 GDQLYIN
+1616 
-1623 FSYGKGGTL
+1623 GTL
-1632 TLGGVNNEN
+1632 TCQNATINGTVTAVAGNRKAKVTSGYTEYSWNDTLLGHIGTNCMKSDANKMGLNFDLEYDGWYMAWSYKN
-1641 GSIQILDAIGAEVG
+1641 KRDDNAYSMKMTYASANFDGFTKDAI
-1655 KWDKDGLNIKKGS
+1655 
-1668 IYGSTIYLDKEK
+1668 
-1680 AYALIVGRNNSKEIF
+1680 
-1695 TIGSMGMHIDN
+1695 
-1706 TNMGLLA
+1706 NMGC
-1713 SDSMVVDLMG
+1713 DLDMRNYTIKNPSFEG
-1723 GWFHG
+1723 GG
-1728 LRMKASNNGRGYGSS
+1728 
-1743 ISPECFSIGWAE
+1743 I
-1755 DLQGWSD
+1755 
-1762 AMSTVKSYTFSISE
+1762 
-1776 NSTGCLSIRI
+1776 
-1786 NGSSYNNDYV
+1786 
-1796 DISPREIKTTGTKN
+1796 TGTINFTQIYNAKSDGSFEFSNGCKMQFKN
-1810 RVVPTENYSN
+1810 
-1820 RLQYCYETA
+1820 
-1829 SPMFGDIGEGITD
+1829 GI
-1842 ENGECIVEIGDI
+1842 
-1854 FTETVT
+1854 
-1860 TRIEYQVFLQKEGKG
+1860 
-1875 DLWIEKKEE
+1875 
-1884 NYFIV
+1884 
-1889 HGTPNLK
+1889 
-1896 FAWELK
+1896 
-1902 AKQKD
+1902 
-1907 YEYVNLEEDV
+1907 
-1917 DREEKLPESPENI
+1917 
-1930 LNAELET
+1930 
-1937 LIKEQEELLNETA
+1937 LISGSWYW

>member
-28 NGKKLTLDSD
+28 NGEKLYLDSD

-43 SGNGYTEDGGDGF
+43 SGNGYAEDGGDGF

-131 GTFTALEPTAVGDTI
+131 GTFTVLEPTAVGDTI
-146 EIVGYDAMYKA
+146 ELVGYDSMYKA
-157 DVDFTSKLSYPTT
+157 DADFTSKLSYPTT
-170 AGQLLREACSEC
+170 AGQLLREACSTC
-182 GIMLG
+182 NIMLG
-187 SPKFKNDDFVI
+187 SPKFNNDDFVI
-198 EQAPGK
+198 EQAPEK

-213 IAMLAVGN
+213 IAMLSVGN

-249 EDAGYSI
+249 EDDGYSI

-330 EFFPDPM
+330 EFFPDPT

-564 IETWYQDSD
+564 IETWYQ
-573 PSVNWKDKTEHE
+573 
-585 GDLWKD
+585 
-591 TRDNKEYIYRSG
+591 
-603 QWVEMNVPDEVF
+603 
-615 DEIDS
+615 
-620 KAQIF
+620 
-625 INEPTTPYK
+625 
-634 IGDLWFDSETKEL
+634 
-647 LTCVKSRATGSCVKV
+647 
-662 DWEKRTKYTDD
+662 
-673 STVNTFI
+673 
-680 TKIYESDID
+680 
-689 DIRNQI
+689 
-695 DQKIETWYQS
+695 S

-724 DESILDVNGN
+724 GESILDVNGN

-768 MKMQVPDEVFDE
+768 MKMKVPDEVFDE

-860 QLETWFYDHEPS
+860 QIETWFYDHEPS

-884 EQRKDHEGD
+884 EQRKNHEGD
-893 LFFWKSTGH
+893 LFFWKSTGY

-949 PPYDIGDLWVQGETG
+949 PPYDIGDLWVQGDDG
-964 DIMRCRVPKSDSSEY
+964 DIMRCCVARSES
-979 ATDDWE
+979 ASFSASDWE

-1020 YNQATDPAASWTTA
+1020 YNQSADPAASWTTA

-1098 QGKSGDLMRCV
+1098 QGTNGDLMRCV

-1139 NTYASDLEDI
+1139 NTYAADLENI
-1149 KNQIDQKIETWFQA
+1149 KNQIDQKIETWFQP

-1177 LCDVNG
+1177 LCDING

-1212 SETGDE
+1212 SKTGDE

-1238 IDGKSSIYVT
+1238 IDGK
-1248 QPKPPYNVGDAWF
+1248 
-1261 TGTDILTCVVDR
+1261 
-1273 DSGGFVASDWQK
+1273 
-1285 KNNYTD
+1285 
-1291 DSALNNFLTG
+1291 
-1301 DYSETIKEI
+1301 
-1310 KTQVDGKAETWRQDT
+1310 
-1325 DPSTAWTTDA
+1325 
-1335 LKAQHKG
+1335 
-1342 DLWYKTSEQK
+1342 
-1352 SYIYSGTAWAEMKT
+1352 
-1366 NPPDIVFDAI
+1366 
-1376 DGKAQIFS
+1376 AQIFS
-1384 TQPKSPYNVGD
+1384 TQPKPPYSVDD

-1404 ICIKDRET
+1404 VCLKDRET
-1412 GEYAASDW
+1412 GEYVASDW

-1483 IGDLFFWKNK
+1483 VGDLFFWKNK

-1551 TQGNDGDL
+1551 TQGDTGDL
-1559 MRCQTARTS
+1559 MRCKTARAS
-1568 GNFVSSD
+1568 GNYVSSD
-1575 WVKATKYTDDSAVDK
+1575 WTKATKYTDDSAVEK

-1680 AYALIVGRNNSKEIF
+1680 ASALIVGRNNSKEIF

-1786 NGSSYNNDYV
+1786 NGSNYINDYV

>member
-28 NGKKLTLDSD
+28 NGEKLYLDSD

-43 SGNGYTEDGGDGF
+43 SGNGYAEDGGDGF

-131 GTFTALEPTAVGDTI
+131 GTFTVLEPTAVGDTI
-146 EIVGYDAMYKA
+146 ELVGYDSMYKA
-157 DVDFTSKLSYPTT
+157 DADFTSKLSYPTT
-170 AGQLLREACSEC
+170 AGQLLREACSTC
-182 GIMLG
+182 NIMLG

-198 EQAPGK
+198 EQAPEK

-573 PSVNWKDKTEHE
+573 PSVNW
-585 GDLWKD
+585 
-591 TRDNKEYIYRSG
+591 S
-603 QWVEMNVPDEVF
+603 
-615 DEIDS
+615 
-620 KAQIF
+620 
-625 INEPTTPYK
+625 
-634 IGDLWFDSETKEL
+634 
-647 LTCVKSRATGSCVKV
+647 
-662 DWEKRTKYTDD
+662 
-673 STVNTFI
+673 
-680 TKIYESDID
+680 
-689 DIRNQI
+689 
-695 DQKIETWYQS
+695 
-705 TDPSV
+705 
-710 NWGGTVEMAWCDVN
+710 GTVEMAWCDVN
-724 DESILDVNGN
+724 GESILDVNGN

-860 QLETWFYDHEPS
+860 QIETWFYDHEPS

-893 LFFWKSTGH
+893 LFFWKSTGY

-949 PPYDIGDLWVQGETG
+949 PPYDIGDLWVQGDDG
-964 DIMRCRVPKSDSSEY
+964 DIMRCCVARSES
-979 ATDDWE
+979 ASFSASDWE

-1020 YNQATDPAASWTTA
+1020 YNQSADPAASWTSA

-1091 DKDDLWV
+1091 DTDDLWV
-1098 QGKSGDLMRCV
+1098 QGTNGDLMRCV
-1109 TSRQSGDYVASDWV
+1109 TSRQSGEYVASDWV

-1139 NTYASDLEDI
+1139 NTYAADLENI
-1149 KNQIDQKIETWFQA
+1149 KNQIDQKIETWFQP

-1177 LCDVNG
+1177 LCDING

-1212 SETGDE
+1212 SKTGDE

-1238 IDGKSSIYVT
+1238 IDGK
-1248 QPKPPYNVGDAWF
+1248 
-1261 TGTDILTCVVDR
+1261 
-1273 DSGGFVASDWQK
+1273 
-1285 KNNYTD
+1285 
-1291 DSALNNFLTG
+1291 
-1301 DYSETIKEI
+1301 
-1310 KTQVDGKAETWRQDT
+1310 
-1325 DPSTAWTTDA
+1325 
-1335 LKAQHKG
+1335 
-1342 DLWYKTSEQK
+1342 
-1352 SYIYSGTAWAEMKT
+1352 
-1366 NPPDIVFDAI
+1366 
-1376 DGKAQIFS
+1376 AQIFS
-1384 TQPKSPYNVGD
+1384 TQPKPPYSVDD

-1404 ICIKDRET
+1404 VCLKDRET
-1412 GEYAASDW
+1412 GEYVASDW

-1483 IGDLFFWKNK
+1483 VGDLFFWKNK

-1546 VGDLW
+1546 IGDLW
-1551 TQGNDGDL
+1551 TQGNTGDL

-1568 GNFVSSD
+1568 GNYVSSD

-1610 QGIYMQ
+1610 QGIYLQ

-1680 AYALIVGRNNSKEIF
+1680 ASALIVGRNNSKEIF
-1695 TIGSMGMHIDN
+1695 TIGSMGMHVDN

-1786 NGSSYNNDYV
+1786 NGSSYINDYV

-1860 TRIEYQVFLQKEGKG
+1860 TRIEYQVFLQKEGEG

>member
-28 NGKKLTLDSD
+28 NGEKLYLDSD

-43 SGNGYTEDGGDGF
+43 SGNGYAEDGGDGF

-111 LDVNGNTIMLT
+111 LDVNGNMIMLT

-131 GTFTALEPTAVGDTI
+131 GTFTVLEPTAVGDTI
-146 EIVGYDAMYKA
+146 ELVGYDSMYKA
-157 DVDFTSKLSYPTT
+157 DADFTSKLSYPTT
-170 AGQLLREACSEC
+170 AGQLLREACSTC
-182 GIMLG
+182 NIMLG
-187 SPKFKNDDFVI
+187 SPKFNNDDFVI
-198 EQAPGK
+198 EQAPEK

-213 IAMLAVGN
+213 IAMLSIGN

-330 EFFPDPM
+330 EFFPDPT

-360 LEFNYLGSSS
+360 HEFSYLGSSS

-387 EATKVYEKAKKE
+387 EAKKVYEKANKE
-399 IKQNKTEFEAAVD
+399 IKQNKTDFEAAVE

-419 SASGMYSTEVVQPD
+419 NASGMYSTESPQPD
-433 GSVISYIHDKP
+433 GSMITYIHDKP

-457 EAIGISSDGGKTY
+457 EAIGISNDGGKTY

-503 DKNGNITFYAD
+503 DKDGNITFYAD

-549 YKTDMDEIKNSVRNK
+549 YKNDIDEIKESVRNK

-573 PSVNWKDKTEHE
+573 PSVNWIVKIDHE

-603 QWVEMNVPDEVF
+603 QWEEMN
-615 DEIDS
+615 
-620 KAQIF
+620 
-625 INEPTTPYK
+625 
-634 IGDLWFDSETKEL
+634 
-647 LTCVKSRATGSCVKV
+647 
-662 DWEKRTKYTDD
+662 
-673 STVNTFI
+673 
-680 TKIYESDID
+680 
-689 DIRNQI
+689 
-695 DQKIETWYQS
+695 
-705 TDPSV
+705 
-710 NWGGTVEMAWCDVN
+710 
-724 DESILDVNGN
+724 
-734 EIILLYEES
+734 
-743 KAEHEGDLWKDLST
+743 
-757 NDEYIYRGGQW
+757 
-768 MKMQVPDEVFDE
+768 VPDEVFDE

-860 QLETWFYDHEPS
+860 QIETWFYDHEPS

-893 LFFWKSTGH
+893 LFFWKSTGY

-949 PPYDIGDLWVQGETG
+949 PPYDIGDLWVQGDDG
-964 DIMRCRVPKSDSSEY
+964 DIMRCCVARSES
-979 ATDDWE
+979 ASFSASDWE

-1020 YNQATDPAASWTTA
+1020 YNQSADPAASWTTA

-1091 DKDDLWV
+1091 DTDDLWV
-1098 QGKSGDLMRCV
+1098 QGTNGDLMRCV
-1109 TSRQSGDYVASDWV
+1109 TSRQSGEYVASDWV

-1139 NTYASDLEDI
+1139 NTYAADLENI
-1149 KNQIDQKIETWFQA
+1149 KNQIDQKIETWFQP

-1177 LCDVNG
+1177 LCDING

-1212 SETGDE
+1212 SKTGDE

-1238 IDGKSSIYVT
+1238 IDGK
-1248 QPKPPYNVGDAWF
+1248 
-1261 TGTDILTCVVDR
+1261 
-1273 DSGGFVASDWQK
+1273 
-1285 KNNYTD
+1285 
-1291 DSALNNFLTG
+1291 
-1301 DYSETIKEI
+1301 
-1310 KTQVDGKAETWRQDT
+1310 
-1325 DPSTAWTTDA
+1325 
-1335 LKAQHKG
+1335 
-1342 DLWYKTSEQK
+1342 
-1352 SYIYSGTAWAEMKT
+1352 
-1366 NPPDIVFDAI
+1366 
-1376 DGKAQIFS
+1376 AQIFS
-1384 TQPKSPYNVGD
+1384 TQPKPPYSVDD

-1404 ICIKDRET
+1404 VCLKDRET
-1412 GEYAASDW
+1412 GEYVASDW

-1483 IGDLFFWKNK
+1483 VGDLFFWKNK

-1551 TQGNDGDL
+1551 TQGDTGDL
-1559 MRCQTARTS
+1559 MRCKTARAS
-1568 GNFVSSD
+1568 GNYVSSD
-1575 WVKATKYTDDSAVDK
+1575 WTKATKYTDDSAVEK

-1762 AMSTVKSYTFSISE
+1762 AMSEVKSYTFSISE

-1786 NGSSYNNDYV
+1786 NGSSYINDYV

-1810 RVVPTENYSN
+1810 RVVPTENYSH

>member
-949 PPYDIGDLWVQGETG
+949 PPYDIGDLWVQGDDG
-964 DIMRCRVPKSDSSEY
+964 DIMRCCVARSES
-979 ATDDWE
+979 ASFSASDWE

-1020 YNQATDPAASWTTA
+1020 YNQSADPAASWTSA

-1091 DKDDLWV
+1091 DTDDLWV
-1098 QGKSGDLMRCV
+1098 QGTNGDLMRCV
-1109 TSRQSGDYVASDWV
+1109 TSRQSGEYVASDWV

-1139 NTYASDLEDI
+1139 NTYAADLENI
-1149 KNQIDQKIETWFQA
+1149 KNQIDQKIETWFQP

-1177 LCDVNG
+1177 LCDING

-1212 SETGDE
+1212 SKTGDE

-1238 IDGKSSIYVT
+1238 IDGK
-1248 QPKPPYNVGDAWF
+1248 
-1261 TGTDILTCVVDR
+1261 
-1273 DSGGFVASDWQK
+1273 
-1285 KNNYTD
+1285 
-1291 DSALNNFLTG
+1291 
-1301 DYSETIKEI
+1301 
-1310 KTQVDGKAETWRQDT
+1310 
-1325 DPSTAWTTDA
+1325 
-1335 LKAQHKG
+1335 
-1342 DLWYKTSEQK
+1342 
-1352 SYIYSGTAWAEMKT
+1352 
-1366 NPPDIVFDAI
+1366 
-1376 DGKAQIFS
+1376 AQIFS
-1384 TQPKSPYNVGD
+1384 TQPKPPYSVDD

-1404 ICIKDRET
+1404 VCLKDRET
-1412 GEYAASDW
+1412 GEYVASDW

-1483 IGDLFFWKNK
+1483 VGDLFFWKNK

-1551 TQGNDGDL
+1551 TQGDTGDL
-1559 MRCQTARTS
+1559 MRCKTARAS
-1568 GNFVSSD
+1568 GNYVSSD
-1575 WVKATKYTDDSAVDK
+1575 WTKATKYTDDSAVEK

-1680 AYALIVGRNNSKEIF
+1680 ASALIVGRNNSKEIF

-1786 NGSSYNNDYV
+1786 NGSNYINDYV

>member
-28 NGKKLTLDSD
+28 NGEKLYLDSE

-43 SGNGYTEDGGDGF
+43 SGNGYSEDGGDGF

-95 ESRSYDAWRDV
+95 ENRSYDIWRDV

-111 LDVNGNTIMLT
+111 LDINGNMIMLT

-131 GTFTALEPTAVGDTI
+131 GAFTVLEPTAVGDTI
-146 EIVGYDAMYKA
+146 ELVGYDSMYKA
-157 DVDFTSKLSYPTT
+157 DADFTSKLSYPTT
-170 AGQLLREACSEC
+170 AGQLLREACSTC
-182 GIMLG
+182 NIMLG
-187 SPKFKNDDFVI
+187 SPKFNNDDFVI
-198 EQAPGK
+198 EQAPDK

-221 AVIQNGTLVIKSY
+221 AVIQDGTLVIKSY
-234 DFSAISKITNRDDLV
+234 DFSAISKIASRADLV

-300 TNPLIEGHE
+300 TNPLIEGYE

-330 EFFPDPM
+330 EFFPDPT

-419 SASGMYSTEVVQPD
+419 NASGMYSTESPQPD
-433 GSVISYIHDKP
+433 GSMITYIHDKP

-490 NADYINSGSLTVK
+490 NADYINSGSLTIK

-573 PSVNWKDKTEHE
+573 PSVNW
-585 GDLWKD
+585 
-591 TRDNKEYIYRSG
+591 
-603 QWVEMNVPDEVF
+603 
-615 DEIDS
+615 
-620 KAQIF
+620 
-625 INEPTTPYK
+625 
-634 IGDLWFDSETKEL
+634 
-647 LTCVKSRATGSCVKV
+647 
-662 DWEKRTKYTDD
+662 
-673 STVNTFI
+673 
-680 TKIYESDID
+680 
-689 DIRNQI
+689 
-695 DQKIETWYQS
+695 
-705 TDPSV
+705 
-710 NWGGTVEMAWCDVN
+710 GGTVEMAWCDVN
-724 DESILDVNGN
+724 GESILDVNGN

-860 QLETWFYDHEPS
+860 QIETWFYDHEPS

-884 EQRKDHEGD
+884 EQRKNHEGD
-893 LFFWKSTGH
+893 LFFWKSTGY

-949 PPYDIGDLWVQGETG
+949 PPYDIGDLWVQGDDG
-964 DIMRCRVPKSDSSEY
+964 DIMRCCVARSES
-979 ATDDWE
+979 ASFSASDWE

-1020 YNQATDPAASWTTA
+1020 YNQSADPAASWTTA

-1098 QGKSGDLMRCV
+1098 QGTNGDLMRCV

-1139 NTYASDLEDI
+1139 NTYAADLENI
-1149 KNQIDQKIETWFQA
+1149 KNQIDQKIETWFQP

-1177 LCDVNG
+1177 LCDING

-1212 SETGDE
+1212 SKTGDE

-1238 IDGKSSIYVT
+1238 IDGK
-1248 QPKPPYNVGDAWF
+1248 
-1261 TGTDILTCVVDR
+1261 
-1273 DSGGFVASDWQK
+1273 
-1285 KNNYTD
+1285 
-1291 DSALNNFLTG
+1291 
-1301 DYSETIKEI
+1301 
-1310 KTQVDGKAETWRQDT
+1310 
-1325 DPSTAWTTDA
+1325 
-1335 LKAQHKG
+1335 
-1342 DLWYKTSEQK
+1342 
-1352 SYIYSGTAWAEMKT
+1352 
-1366 NPPDIVFDAI
+1366 
-1376 DGKAQIFS
+1376 AQIFS
-1384 TQPKSPYNVGD
+1384 TQPKPPYSVDD

-1404 ICIKDRET
+1404 VCLKDRET
-1412 GEYAASDW
+1412 GEYVASDW

-1483 IGDLFFWKNK
+1483 VGDLFFWKNK

-1551 TQGNDGDL
+1551 TQGDTGDL
-1559 MRCQTARTS
+1559 MRCKTARAS
-1568 GNFVSSD
+1568 GNYVSSD
-1575 WVKATKYTDDSAVDK
+1575 WTKATKYTDDSAVEK

-1680 AYALIVGRNNSKEIF
+1680 ASALIVGRNNSKEIF

-1786 NGSSYNNDYV
+1786 NGSNYINDYV

-1860 TRIEYQVFLQKEGKG
+1860 TRIEYQVFLQKEGEG

-1917 DREEKLPESPENI
+1917 DREEELPESPENI

>member
-81 FYYAQISLFTEADI
+81 FYYAQISLFTEVDI
-95 ESRSYDAWRDV
+95 ESRSYDARRDV

-131 GTFTALEPTAVGDTI
+131 GTFTVLEPTAVGDTI
-146 EIVGYDAMYKA
+146 ELVGYDSMYKA

-170 AGQLLREACSEC
+170 AGQLLREACSAC
-182 GIMLG
+182 NIMLG

-198 EQAPGK
+198 EQAPEK

-330 EFFPDPM
+330 EFFPDPT

-360 LEFNYLGSSS
+360 NEFNYLGSSS

-387 EATKVYEKAKKE
+387 EATKVYEKANKE
-399 IKQNKTEFEAAVD
+399 IKQNKTDFEAAVE

-419 SASGMYSTEVVQPD
+419 NASGMYSTESPQPD
-433 GSVISYIHDKP
+433 GSMITYIHDKP

-457 EAIGISSDGGKTY
+457 EAIGISNDGGKTY

-564 IETWYQDSD
+564 IETWYQD
-573 PSVNWKDKTEHE
+573 
-585 GDLWKD
+585 
-591 TRDNKEYIYRSG
+591 I
-603 QWVEMNVPDEVF
+603 
-615 DEIDS
+615 
-620 KAQIF
+620 
-625 INEPTTPYK
+625 
-634 IGDLWFDSETKEL
+634 
-647 LTCVKSRATGSCVKV
+647 
-662 DWEKRTKYTDD
+662 
-673 STVNTFI
+673 
-680 TKIYESDID
+680 
-689 DIRNQI
+689 
-695 DQKIETWYQS
+695 
-705 TDPSV
+705 DPSV
-710 NWGGTVEMAWCDVN
+710 NWGVTVEKAWCDIDGN
-724 DESILDVNGN
+724 PILDVNGN
-734 EIILLYEES
+734 EITLLFEELKS
-743 KAEHEGDLWKDLST
+743 EHEGDLWKDLST
-757 NDEYIYRGGQW
+757 NDEYIYRSGHW
-768 MKMQVPDEVFDE
+768 VKMQVPDEVFDE
-780 IDGKAQIFINTPVPP
+780 IDGKAQTFINEPVPP

-806 TQELLTCVESRDKGS
+806 TQELLTCVESRDTGK

-860 QLETWFYDHEPS
+860 QIETWYYDYEPT

-878 VNWTTN
+878 SLWTTST
-884 EQRKDHEGD
+884 EREKHLGD
-893 LFFWKSTGH
+893 LFYWSSKGFA
-902 SYRFLQDG
+902 YRFMKDE
-910 AVWKWQI
+910 ATWKWQL
-917 VQDTDISKAL
+917 VQDTDITKAL
-927 AAAEKAQDT
+927 AVAEKAQDT

-949 PPYDIGDLWVQGETG
+949 PPYDIGDLWMQGENG

-979 ATDDWE
+979 AVDDWE

-1020 YNQATDPAASWTTA
+1020 YNQATDPSATWTTE
-1034 ELKAKHTGDLWY
+1034 ELKQKHVGDLWY
-1046 NSKTEETMRWN
+1046 NSKEETTQRWN
-1057 GSAWSKLS
+1057 GASWSILS
-1065 DADAKAAKNL
+1065 DAEAKAAKNL
-1075 AVTKKRVFSVT
+1075 AITKKRVFSVT

-1098 QGKSGDLMRCV
+1098 QGANGDLMRCV

-1139 NTYASDLEDI
+1139 NTYAADLENI
-1149 KNQIDQKIETWFQA
+1149 KNQIDQKIETWFQP

-1188 VSGKNITITVE
+1188 VSGKTITITVE
-1199 TEKATHEGDLWKN
+1199 TEKVTHEGDLWKN
-1212 SETGDE
+1212 SKTGDE

-1273 DSGGFVASDWQK
+1273 DSGEF
-1285 KNNYTD
+1285 
-1291 DSALNNFLTG
+1291 
-1301 DYSETIKEI
+1301 I
-1310 KTQVDGKAETWRQDT
+1310 
-1325 DPSTAWTTDA
+1325 
-1335 LKAQHKG
+1335 
-1342 DLWYKTSEQK
+1342 
-1352 SYIYSGTAWAEMKT
+1352 
-1366 NPPDIVFDAI
+1366 
-1376 DGKAQIFS
+1376 
-1384 TQPKSPYNVGD
+1384 
-1395 LYFTGNDIL
+1395 
-1404 ICIKDRET
+1404 
-1412 GEYAASDW
+1412 ASDW

-1483 IGDLFFWKNK
+1483 VGDLFFWKSK

-1546 VGDLW
+1546 IGDLW
-1551 TQGNDGDL
+1551 TQGNTGDL

-1568 GNFVSSD
+1568 GNYVSSD

-1610 QGIYMQ
+1610 QGIYLQ

-1680 AYALIVGRNNSKEIF
+1680 ASALIVGRNNSKEIF

-1706 TNMGLLA
+1706 TNMGLLT

-1762 AMSTVKSYTFSISE
+1762 AMSPVKSYTFSISE

-1786 NGSSYNNDYV
+1786 NGSNYINDYV

-1860 TRIEYQVFLQKEGKG
+1860 TRIEYQVFLQKEGQG

-1917 DREEKLPESPENI
+1917 DREEEVPESPENI

>member
-111 LDVNGNTIMLT
+111 LDVNGNMIMLT

-131 GTFTALEPTAVGDTI
+131 GTFTVLEPTAVGDTI
-146 EIVGYDAMYKA
+146 ELVGYDSMYKA
-157 DVDFTSKLSYPTT
+157 DADFTSKLSYPTT
-170 AGQLLREACSEC
+170 AGQLLREACSTC
-182 GIMLG
+182 NIMLG
-187 SPKFKNDDFVI
+187 SPKFNNDDFVI
-198 EQAPGK
+198 EQAPEK

-213 IAMLAVGN
+213 IAMLSIGN

-330 EFFPDPM
+330 EFFPDPT

-360 LEFNYLGSSS
+360 HEFSYLGSSS

-387 EATKVYEKAKKE
+387 EAKKVYEKANKE
-399 IKQNKTEFEAAVD
+399 IKQNKTDFEAAVE

-419 SASGMYSTEVVQPD
+419 NASGMYSTESPQPD
-433 GSVISYIHDKP
+433 GSMITYIHDKP

-457 EAIGISSDGGKTY
+457 EAIGISNDGGKTY

-503 DKNGNITFYAD
+503 DKDGNITFYAD

-549 YKTDMDEIKNSVRNK
+549 YKNDIDEIKESVRNK

-573 PSVNWKDKTEHE
+573 PSVNWIVKIDHE

-603 QWVEMNVPDEVF
+603 QWEEMNVPDEVF

-634 IGDLWFDSETKEL
+634 IGDLWFESETKEL
-647 LTCVKSRATGSCVKV
+647 LTCIKSRATGSCVKA

-724 DESILDVNGN
+724 GESILDVNGN

-860 QLETWFYDHEPS
+860 QIETWFYDHEPS

-893 LFFWKSTGH
+893 LFFWKSTGY

-949 PPYDIGDLWVQGETG
+949 PPYDIGDLWVQGDDG
-964 DIMRCRVPKSDSSEY
+964 DIMRCCVARSES
-979 ATDDWE
+979 ASFSASDWE

-1020 YNQATDPAASWTTA
+1020 YNQSADPAASWTTA

-1091 DKDDLWV
+1091 DTDDLWV
-1098 QGKSGDLMRCV
+1098 QGTNGDLMRCV
-1109 TSRQSGDYVASDWV
+1109 TSRQSGEYVASDWV

-1139 NTYASDLEDI
+1139 NTYAADLENI
-1149 KNQIDQKIETWFQA
+1149 KNQIDQKIETWFQP

-1177 LCDVNG
+1177 LCDING

-1212 SETGDE
+1212 SKTGDE

-1238 IDGKSSIYVT
+1238 IDGK
-1248 QPKPPYNVGDAWF
+1248 
-1261 TGTDILTCVVDR
+1261 
-1273 DSGGFVASDWQK
+1273 
-1285 KNNYTD
+1285 
-1291 DSALNNFLTG
+1291 
-1301 DYSETIKEI
+1301 
-1310 KTQVDGKAETWRQDT
+1310 
-1325 DPSTAWTTDA
+1325 
-1335 LKAQHKG
+1335 
-1342 DLWYKTSEQK
+1342 
-1352 SYIYSGTAWAEMKT
+1352 
-1366 NPPDIVFDAI
+1366 
-1376 DGKAQIFS
+1376 AQIFS
-1384 TQPKSPYNVGD
+1384 TQPKPPYSVDD

-1404 ICIKDRET
+1404 VCLKDRET
-1412 GEYAASDW
+1412 GEYVASDW

-1483 IGDLFFWKNK
+1483 VGDLFFWKNK

-1551 TQGNDGDL
+1551 TQGDTGDL
-1559 MRCQTARTS
+1559 MRCKTARAS
-1568 GNFVSSD
+1568 GNYVSSD
-1575 WVKATKYTDDSAVDK
+1575 WTKATKYTDDSAVEK

-1762 AMSTVKSYTFSISE
+1762 AMSEVKSYTFSISE

-1786 NGSSYNNDYV
+1786 NGSSYINDYV

>member
-28 NGKKLTLDSD
+28 NGEKLVLDSE

-62 SKSVTLVIDNID
+62 SKSITLVIDNLD
-74 ERFSKYD
+74 ERYSNYD
-81 FYYAQISLFTEADI
+81 FYYAQISLHTEADV
-95 ESRSYDAWRDV
+95 SS
-106 KGEEI
+106 G
-111 LDVNGNTIMLT
+111 T
-122 KSRIERLNE
+122 ERLLE
-131 GTFTALEPTAVGDTI
+131 GTFTVLEPTAVGDTI
-146 EIVGYDAMYKA
+146 ELVGYDDMHKA
-157 DVDFTSKLSYPTT
+157 DIDFSSKLSYPTT
-170 AGQLLREACSEC
+170 AGQLLREVCNTCDIS
-182 GIMLG
+182 LG
-187 SPKFKNDDFVI
+187 SPTFKNQDYSI
-198 EQAPGK
+198 KNAPEK

-213 IAMLAVGN
+213 IAQIAVGN
-221 AVIQNGTLVIKSY
+221 AIIQNGTLTIKSY
-234 DFSAISKITNRDDLV
+234 DFSPIANITKKADLKEGSGYCIL
-249 EDAGYSI
+249 EDYPT
-256 LMDYQSDPDISTDPV
+256 DPDIGTDPV
-271 VITGIATTKKV
+271 TITGIATTKKE
-282 ENESTILI
+282 ENKSTILL
-290 RGTDDYALEI
+290 RGTEDYALEI
-300 TNPLIEGHE
+300 TNPLIEGNE
-309 DDAINLIGD
+309 EEALQLIGE
-318 VLIGVKL
+318 VLIGSHM
-325 RGFSG
+325 RSFSG
-330 EFFPDPM
+330 EFFPDPT
-337 IEFMDLACV
+337 IEFMDLVCV
-346 VDRKDKVY
+346 VDRKEKVY
-354 PTFITS
+354 PTFVTS
-360 LEFNYLGSSS
+360 NEFNYLGNSQL
-370 FSCGIKDPER
+370 SCGIKDPER

-387 EATKVYEKAKKE
+387 EATKIYEQVKKDV
-399 IKQNKTEFEAAVD
+399 QNTKTEFEEAVE

-419 SASGMYSTEVVQPD
+419 NASGMYATEVTQPD
-433 GSVISYIHDKP
+433 GSTITYIHDKP

-452 IKVTS
+452 IKITS
-457 EAIGISSDGGKTY
+457 EAIGISNDGGKTY

-477 GDLITRILYAIGI
+477 GDLITRILYTVGI
-490 NADYINSGSLTVK
+490 NADYINSGSIIVK

-514 TETGRVT
+514 TETGRVV
-521 INAESISITGKSVE
+521 INAESVTITGKSVSE
-535 DISNGIVDDFVTNI
+535 IAGEKADEKVDNFVNNV
-549 YKTDMDEIKNSVRNK
+549 YKSDQESVQK
-564 IETWYQDSD
+564 QIDGKVETWLQ
-573 PSVNWKDKTEHE
+573 P
-585 GDLWKD
+585 
-591 TRDNKEYIYRSG
+591 
-603 QWVEMNVPDEVF
+603 
-615 DEIDS
+615 
-620 KAQIF
+620 
-625 INEPTTPYK
+625 
-634 IGDLWFDSETKEL
+634 
-647 LTCVKSRATGSCVKV
+647 
-662 DWEKRTKYTDD
+662 
-673 STVNTFI
+673 
-680 TKIYESDID
+680 
-689 DIRNQI
+689 
-695 DQKIETWYQS
+695 

-710 NWGGTVEMAWCDVN
+710 NWGETSETEWSDIDGSPIKDVSGNSILLTVE
-724 DESILDVNGN
+724 SG
-734 EIILLYEES
+734 
-743 KAEHEGDLWKDLST
+743 KALHEGDLWKNSDT
-757 NDEYIYRGGQW
+757 NVEYRYQDGQW
-768 MKMQVPDEVFDE
+768 VEMKVPDEVFDE
-780 IDGKAQIFINTPVPP
+780 IDGKAQIFVETPYTP
-795 YRVGDLWFDAD
+795 YRVGDLWFDSD
-806 TQELLTCVESRDKGS
+806 TSDIMTCTTTRLTGS
-821 CVKSDWQKKTK
+821 FVSSDWEKRNK

-837 GLNTFISA
+837 ELNSFVTA
-845 VYDPKIAELQSQIDG
+845 VYDPSIAKLQAQIDG
-860 QLETWFYDHEPS
+860 QIETWYYDYEPS

-878 VNWTTN
+878 VNWTTT
-884 EQRKDHEGD
+884 EERKQHEGD
-893 LFFWKSTGH
+893 LFYWKSKGYA
-902 SYRFLQDG
+902 YRFLQDG
-910 AVWKWQI
+910 AAWKWQLL
-917 VQDTDISKAL
+917 QDADITKAL

-949 PPYDIGDLWVQGETG
+949 PPYDIGDLWVQGDGG
-964 DIMRCRVPKSDSSEY
+964 DIMRCCVARSES
-979 ATDDWE
+979 ASFSASDWE

-1020 YNQATDPAASWTTA
+1020 YNQSADPAASWTSA

-1091 DKDDLWV
+1091 DTDDLWV
-1098 QGKSGDLMRCV
+1098 QGTNGDLMRCV
-1109 TSRQSGDYVASDWV
+1109 TSRQSGEYVASDWV

-1139 NTYASDLEDI
+1139 NTYAADLENI
-1149 KNQIDQKIETWFQA
+1149 KNQIDQKIETWFQP

-1177 LCDVNG
+1177 LCDING

-1212 SETGDE
+1212 SKTGDE

-1238 IDGKSSIYVT
+1238 IDGK
-1248 QPKPPYNVGDAWF
+1248 
-1261 TGTDILTCVVDR
+1261 
-1273 DSGGFVASDWQK
+1273 
-1285 KNNYTD
+1285 
-1291 DSALNNFLTG
+1291 
-1301 DYSETIKEI
+1301 
-1310 KTQVDGKAETWRQDT
+1310 
-1325 DPSTAWTTDA
+1325 
-1335 LKAQHKG
+1335 
-1342 DLWYKTSEQK
+1342 
-1352 SYIYSGTAWAEMKT
+1352 
-1366 NPPDIVFDAI
+1366 
-1376 DGKAQIFS
+1376 AQIFS
-1384 TQPKSPYNVGD
+1384 TQPKPPYSVDD

-1404 ICIKDRET
+1404 VCLKDRET
-1412 GEYAASDW
+1412 GEYVASDW

-1483 IGDLFFWKNK
+1483 VGDLFFWKNK

-1551 TQGNDGDL
+1551 TQGDTGDL
-1559 MRCQTARTS
+1559 MRCQTARAS
-1568 GNFVSSD
+1568 GNYVSSD
-1575 WVKATKYTDDSAVDK
+1575 WTKATKYTDDSAVEK

-1641 GSIQILDAIGAEVG
+1641 GSIQILDAIGTEVG
-1655 KWDKDGLNIKKGS
+1655 RWDKDGLNIQKGS

-1680 AYALIVGRNNSKEIF
+1680 ASARIVGRNNSKEIF
-1695 TIGSMGMHIDN
+1695 TIGSLGIHIDN

-1762 AMSTVKSYTFSISE
+1762 AMSEVKSYTFSISE

-1786 NGSSYNNDYV
+1786 NGSSYINDYV

>member
-28 NGKKLTLDSD
+28 NGEKLYLDSD

-43 SGNGYTEDGGDGF
+43 SGNGYAEDGGDGF

-111 LDVNGNTIMLT
+111 LDANGNTIMLT

-131 GTFTALEPTAVGDTI
+131 GTFTVLEPTAVGDTI
-146 EIVGYDAMYKA
+146 ELVGYDSMYKA
-157 DVDFTSKLSYPTT
+157 DADFTSKLSYPTT
-170 AGQLLREACSEC
+170 AGQLLREACSTC
-182 GIMLG
+182 NIMLG
-187 SPKFKNDDFVI
+187 SPKFNNDDFVI
-198 EQAPGK
+198 EQAPEK

-213 IAMLAVGN
+213 IAMLSVGN

-249 EDAGYSI
+249 EDDGYSI

-330 EFFPDPM
+330 EFFPDPT

-346 VDRKDKVY
+346 VDWKDKVY

-564 IETWYQDSD
+564 IETWYQ
-573 PSVNWKDKTEHE
+573 
-585 GDLWKD
+585 
-591 TRDNKEYIYRSG
+591 
-603 QWVEMNVPDEVF
+603 
-615 DEIDS
+615 
-620 KAQIF
+620 
-625 INEPTTPYK
+625 
-634 IGDLWFDSETKEL
+634 
-647 LTCVKSRATGSCVKV
+647 
-662 DWEKRTKYTDD
+662 
-673 STVNTFI
+673 
-680 TKIYESDID
+680 
-689 DIRNQI
+689 
-695 DQKIETWYQS
+695 S

-724 DESILDVNGN
+724 GESILDVNGN

-860 QLETWFYDHEPS
+860 Q
-872 LQNEPA
+872 
-878 VNWTTN
+878 
-884 EQRKDHEGD
+884 
-893 LFFWKSTGH
+893 
-902 SYRFLQDG
+902 
-910 AVWKWQI
+910 
-917 VQDTDISKAL
+917 
-927 AAAEKAQDT
+927 
-936 ADHKR
+936 
-941 RVFVVTPQ
+941 
-949 PPYDIGDLWVQGETG
+949 
-964 DIMRCRVPKSDSSEY
+964 
-979 ATDDWE
+979 
-985 KASKYTDD
+985 
-993 TRANEVQKELETV
+993 
-1006 NKDLQNQIDGKIET
+1006 
-1020 YNQATDPAASWTTA
+1020 
-1034 ELKAKHTGDLWY
+1034 
-1046 NSKTEETMRWN
+1046 
-1057 GSAWSKLS
+1057 
-1065 DADAKAAKNL
+1065 
-1075 AVTKKRVFSVT
+1075 
-1086 PYPPY
+1086 
-1091 DKDDLWV
+1091 
-1098 QGKSGDLMRCV
+1098 
-1109 TSRQSGDYVASDWV
+1109 
-1123 KATKYTDDS
+1123 
-1132 AINNFVK
+1132 
-1139 NTYASDLEDI
+1139 
-1149 KNQIDQKIETWFQA
+1149 
-1163 TDPSLNWTGKETQP
+1163 
-1177 LCDVNG
+1177 
-1183 NEILD
+1183 
-1188 VSGKNITITVE
+1188 
-1199 TEKATHEGDLWKN
+1199 
-1212 SETGDE
+1212 
-1218 YIYRSGNWEEMP
+1218 
-1230 VPDSVFDE
+1230 
-1238 IDGKSSIYVT
+1238 
-1248 QPKPPYNVGDAWF
+1248 
-1261 TGTDILTCVVDR
+1261 
-1273 DSGGFVASDWQK
+1273 
-1285 KNNYTD
+1285 
-1291 DSALNNFLTG
+1291 
-1301 DYSETIKEI
+1301 
-1310 KTQVDGKAETWRQDT
+1310 
-1325 DPSTAWTTDA
+1325 
-1335 LKAQHKG
+1335 
-1342 DLWYKTSEQK
+1342 
-1352 SYIYSGTAWAEMKT
+1352 
-1366 NPPDIVFDAI
+1366 
-1376 DGKAQIFS
+1376 
-1384 TQPKSPYNVGD
+1384 
-1395 LYFTGNDIL
+1395 
-1404 ICIKDRET
+1404 
-1412 GEYAASDW
+1412 
-1420 QKKDNYTD
+1420 
-1428 DSTVTDF
+1428 
-1435 IENIYDP
+1435 
-1442 KIEDIQNQ
+1442 
-1450 IDGKIDTYYYDYEPA
+1450 IDTYYYDYEPA

-1483 IGDLFFWKNK
+1483 VGDLFFWKNK

-1551 TQGNDGDL
+1551 TQGDTGDL
-1559 MRCQTARTS
+1559 MRCKTARAS
-1568 GNFVSSD
+1568 GNYVSSD
-1575 WVKATKYTDDSAVDK
+1575 WTKATKYTDDSAVEK

-1680 AYALIVGRNNSKEIF
+1680 ASALIVGRNNSKEIF

-1786 NGSSYNNDYV
+1786 NGSNYINDYV

>member
-28 NGKKLTLDSD
+28 NGEKLYLDSD

-43 SGNGYTEDGGDGF
+43 SGNGYAEDGGDGF

-131 GTFTALEPTAVGDTI
+131 GTFTVLEPTAVGDTI
-146 EIVGYDAMYKA
+146 ELVGYDSMYKA
-157 DVDFTSKLSYPTT
+157 DADFTSKLSYPTT
-170 AGQLLREACSEC
+170 AGQLLREACSTC
-182 GIMLG
+182 NIMLG

-198 EQAPGK
+198 EQAPEK

-564 IETWYQDSD
+564 IETWYQ
-573 PSVNWKDKTEHE
+573 
-585 GDLWKD
+585 
-591 TRDNKEYIYRSG
+591 
-603 QWVEMNVPDEVF
+603 
-615 DEIDS
+615 
-620 KAQIF
+620 
-625 INEPTTPYK
+625 
-634 IGDLWFDSETKEL
+634 
-647 LTCVKSRATGSCVKV
+647 
-662 DWEKRTKYTDD
+662 
-673 STVNTFI
+673 
-680 TKIYESDID
+680 
-689 DIRNQI
+689 
-695 DQKIETWYQS
+695 S

-724 DESILDVNGN
+724 GESILDVNGN

-860 QLETWFYDHEPS
+860 QIETWFYDHEPS

-893 LFFWKSTGH
+893 LFFWKSTGY

-949 PPYDIGDLWVQGETG
+949 PPYDIGDLWVQGDDG
-964 DIMRCRVPKSDSSEY
+964 DIMRCCVARSES
-979 ATDDWE
+979 ASFSASDWE

-1020 YNQATDPAASWTTA
+1020 YNQSADPAASWTTA

-1091 DKDDLWV
+1091 DTDDLWV
-1098 QGKSGDLMRCV
+1098 QGTNGDLMRCV
-1109 TSRQSGDYVASDWV
+1109 TSRQSGEYVASDWV

-1139 NTYASDLEDI
+1139 NTYAADLENI
-1149 KNQIDQKIETWFQA
+1149 KNQIDQKIETWFQP

-1177 LCDVNG
+1177 LCDING
-1183 NEILD
+1183 NDILD

-1212 SETGDE
+1212 SKTGDE
-1218 YIYRSGNWEEMP
+1218 YIYRSGNWEKMP

-1238 IDGKSSIYVT
+1238 IDGK
-1248 QPKPPYNVGDAWF
+1248 
-1261 TGTDILTCVVDR
+1261 
-1273 DSGGFVASDWQK
+1273 
-1285 KNNYTD
+1285 
-1291 DSALNNFLTG
+1291 
-1301 DYSETIKEI
+1301 
-1310 KTQVDGKAETWRQDT
+1310 
-1325 DPSTAWTTDA
+1325 
-1335 LKAQHKG
+1335 
-1342 DLWYKTSEQK
+1342 
-1352 SYIYSGTAWAEMKT
+1352 
-1366 NPPDIVFDAI
+1366 
-1376 DGKAQIFS
+1376 AQIFS
-1384 TQPKSPYNVGD
+1384 TQPKPPYSVDD

-1404 ICIKDRET
+1404 VCLKDRET
-1412 GEYAASDW
+1412 GEYVASDW

-1450 IDGKIDTYYYDYEPA
+1450 IDGKIDTYYCDYEPA
-1465 NSNHPASEWTTA
+1465 NSNHPASEWATA

-1483 IGDLFFWKNK
+1483 VGDLFFWKNK

-1655 KWDKDGLNIKKGS
+1655 KWDKDGLNIQKGS

-1786 NGSSYNNDYV
+1786 NGSSYINDYV

>member
-28 NGKKLTLDSD
+28 NGEKLYLDSD

-43 SGNGYTEDGGDGF
+43 SGNGYAEDGGDGF

-131 GTFTALEPTAVGDTI
+131 GTFTVLEPTAVGDTI
-146 EIVGYDAMYKA
+146 ELVGYDSMYKA
-157 DVDFTSKLSYPTT
+157 DADFTSKLSYPTT
-170 AGQLLREACSEC
+170 AGQLLREACSTC
-182 GIMLG
+182 NIMLG

-198 EQAPGK
+198 EQAPEK

-249 EDAGYSI
+249 GDAGYSI

-564 IETWYQDSD
+564 IETWYQ
-573 PSVNWKDKTEHE
+573 
-585 GDLWKD
+585 
-591 TRDNKEYIYRSG
+591 
-603 QWVEMNVPDEVF
+603 
-615 DEIDS
+615 
-620 KAQIF
+620 
-625 INEPTTPYK
+625 
-634 IGDLWFDSETKEL
+634 
-647 LTCVKSRATGSCVKV
+647 
-662 DWEKRTKYTDD
+662 
-673 STVNTFI
+673 
-680 TKIYESDID
+680 
-689 DIRNQI
+689 
-695 DQKIETWYQS
+695 S

-724 DESILDVNGN
+724 GESILDVNGN

-780 IDGKAQIFINTPVPP
+780 IDGKAQIF
-795 YRVGDLWFDAD
+795 
-806 TQELLTCVESRDKGS
+806 S
-821 CVKSDWQKKTK
+821 
-832 YTDDS
+832 
-837 GLNTFISA
+837 
-845 VYDPKIAELQSQIDG
+845 
-860 QLETWFYDHEPS
+860 
-872 LQNEPA
+872 
-878 VNWTTN
+878 
-884 EQRKDHEGD
+884 
-893 LFFWKSTGH
+893 
-902 SYRFLQDG
+902 
-910 AVWKWQI
+910 
-917 VQDTDISKAL
+917 
-927 AAAEKAQDT
+927 
-936 ADHKR
+936 
-941 RVFVVTPQ
+941 
-949 PPYDIGDLWVQGETG
+949 
-964 DIMRCRVPKSDSSEY
+964 
-979 ATDDWE
+979 
-985 KASKYTDD
+985 
-993 TRANEVQKELETV
+993 
-1006 NKDLQNQIDGKIET
+1006 
-1020 YNQATDPAASWTTA
+1020 
-1034 ELKAKHTGDLWY
+1034 
-1046 NSKTEETMRWN
+1046 
-1057 GSAWSKLS
+1057 
-1065 DADAKAAKNL
+1065 
-1075 AVTKKRVFSVT
+1075 
-1086 PYPPY
+1086 
-1091 DKDDLWV
+1091 
-1098 QGKSGDLMRCV
+1098 
-1109 TSRQSGDYVASDWV
+1109 
-1123 KATKYTDDS
+1123 
-1132 AINNFVK
+1132 
-1139 NTYASDLEDI
+1139 
-1149 KNQIDQKIETWFQA
+1149 
-1163 TDPSLNWTGKETQP
+1163 
-1177 LCDVNG
+1177 
-1183 NEILD
+1183 
-1188 VSGKNITITVE
+1188 
-1199 TEKATHEGDLWKN
+1199 
-1212 SETGDE
+1212 
-1218 YIYRSGNWEEMP
+1218 
-1230 VPDSVFDE
+1230 
-1238 IDGKSSIYVT
+1238 T
-1248 QPKPPYNVGDAWF
+1248 QPKPPYS
-1261 TGTDILTCVVDR
+1261 VD
-1273 DSGGFVASDWQK
+1273 
-1285 KNNYTD
+1285 
-1291 DSALNNFLTG
+1291 
-1301 DYSETIKEI
+1301 
-1310 KTQVDGKAETWRQDT
+1310 
-1325 DPSTAWTTDA
+1325 
-1335 LKAQHKG
+1335 
-1342 DLWYKTSEQK
+1342 
-1352 SYIYSGTAWAEMKT
+1352 
-1366 NPPDIVFDAI
+1366 
-1376 DGKAQIFS
+1376 
-1384 TQPKSPYNVGD
+1384 D

-1404 ICIKDRET
+1404 VCLKDRET
-1412 GEYAASDW
+1412 GEYVASDW

-1465 NSNHPASEWTTA
+1465 NSNYPASEWTTA

-1483 IGDLFFWKNK
+1483 VGDLFFWKSK

-1655 KWDKDGLNIKKGS
+1655 KWDKDGLNIQKGS

-1762 AMSTVKSYTFSISE
+1762 AMSEVKSYTFSISE

-1786 NGSSYNNDYV
+1786 NGSSYINDYV

-1860 TRIEYQVFLQKEGKG
+1860 TRIEYQVFLQKEGEG

-1917 DREEKLPESPENI
+1917 DREEELPESPENI

>member
-131 GTFTALEPTAVGDTI
+131 GTFTVLEPTAVGDTI
-146 EIVGYDAMYKA
+146 ELVGYDSMYKA
-157 DVDFTSKLSYPTT
+157 DADFTSKLSYPTT
-170 AGQLLREACSEC
+170 AGQLLREACSTC
-182 GIMLG
+182 NIMLG
-187 SPKFKNDDFVI
+187 SPKFNNDDFVI
-198 EQAPGK
+198 EQAPEK

-213 IAMLAVGN
+213 IAMLSIGN

-330 EFFPDPM
+330 EFFPDPT

-457 EAIGISSDGGKTY
+457 EAIGISNDGGKTY

-549 YKTDMDEIKNSVRNK
+549 YKNDIDEIKESVRNK

-573 PSVNWKDKTEHE
+573 PSVNWKDKSEHE

-603 QWVEMNVPDEVF
+603 KWEEMNVPDEVF

-620 KAQIF
+620 
-625 INEPTTPYK
+625 
-634 IGDLWFDSETKEL
+634 
-647 LTCVKSRATGSCVKV
+647 
-662 DWEKRTKYTDD
+662 
-673 STVNTFI
+673 
-680 TKIYESDID
+680 
-689 DIRNQI
+689 
-695 DQKIETWYQS
+695 
-705 TDPSV
+705 
-710 NWGGTVEMAWCDVN
+710 
-724 DESILDVNGN
+724 
-734 EIILLYEES
+734 
-743 KAEHEGDLWKDLST
+743 
-757 NDEYIYRGGQW
+757 
-768 MKMQVPDEVFDE
+768 
-780 IDGKAQIFINTPVPP
+780 KAQIFINTPVPP

-806 TQELLTCVESRDKGS
+806 TQELLTCVENRDKGS

-1091 DKDDLWV
+1091 DTDDLWV
-1098 QGKSGDLMRCV
+1098 QGTNGDLMRCV
-1109 TSRQSGDYVASDWV
+1109 TSRQSGEYVASDWV

-1139 NTYASDLEDI
+1139 NTYAADLENI
-1149 KNQIDQKIETWFQA
+1149 KNQIDQKIETWFQP

-1177 LCDVNG
+1177 LCDING

-1212 SETGDE
+1212 SKTGDE

-1238 IDGKSSIYVT
+1238 IDGK
-1248 QPKPPYNVGDAWF
+1248 
-1261 TGTDILTCVVDR
+1261 
-1273 DSGGFVASDWQK
+1273 
-1285 KNNYTD
+1285 
-1291 DSALNNFLTG
+1291 
-1301 DYSETIKEI
+1301 
-1310 KTQVDGKAETWRQDT
+1310 
-1325 DPSTAWTTDA
+1325 
-1335 LKAQHKG
+1335 
-1342 DLWYKTSEQK
+1342 
-1352 SYIYSGTAWAEMKT
+1352 
-1366 NPPDIVFDAI
+1366 
-1376 DGKAQIFS
+1376 AQIFS
-1384 TQPKSPYNVGD
+1384 TQPKPPYSVDD

-1404 ICIKDRET
+1404 VCLKDRET
-1412 GEYAASDW
+1412 GEYVASDW

-1435 IENIYDP
+1435 IENIYAP

-1483 IGDLFFWKNK
+1483 VGDLFFWKNK

-1551 TQGNDGDL
+1551 TQGDTGDL
-1559 MRCQTARTS
+1559 MRCQTARAS
-1568 GNFVSSD
+1568 GNYVSSD
-1575 WVKATKYTDDSAVDK
+1575 WTKATKYTDDSAVEK

-1641 GSIQILDAIGAEVG
+1641 GSIQILDAIGTEVG
-1655 KWDKDGLNIKKGS
+1655 RWDKDGLNIQKGS

-1680 AYALIVGRNNSKEIF
+1680 ASALIVGRNNSKEIF
-1695 TIGSMGMHIDN
+1695 TIGSLGMHIDN

-1786 NGSSYNNDYV
+1786 NGSSYINDYV

-1860 TRIEYQVFLQKEGKG
+1860 TRIEYQVFLQKEGEG

-1917 DREEKLPESPENI
+1917 DREEELPESPENI